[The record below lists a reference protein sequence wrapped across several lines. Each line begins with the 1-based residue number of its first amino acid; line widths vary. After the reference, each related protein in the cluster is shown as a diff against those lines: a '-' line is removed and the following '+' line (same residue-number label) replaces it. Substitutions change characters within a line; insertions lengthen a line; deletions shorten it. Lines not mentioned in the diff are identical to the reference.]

1 MELNAT
7 ITLAAADL
15 TSRDGDSN
23 VCSHGL
29 DCLPILRWSNTIG
42 GLTSRV
48 DDVSMFNP
56 RSWFEAVPA
65 NITGIFLSIGNNLWA
80 AAATIERMADGSS
93 AMTDTFGKMANR
105 FTGAVWNSLSDWRIL
120 SMAIILVVGTSL
132 WRYIHN
138 GTIQA
143 FGQRMVAL
151 ILGLAMFATVGIA
164 SANNPETPT
173 TLTPYWMVNT
183 TSKYIGDVAGSAS
196 DALVQGFD
204 SGGTFLA
211 HDYSKNA
218 TGDLLSCRNYLH
230 QLHLENSTHMKSNG
244 HANDT
249 VLTAMNTMWEETA
262 LRIYARTQYGP
273 GVNADQVF
281 CRVPE
286 YRAGATADD
295 MALITKYAISN
306 AYDDKQPAGHFSADG
321 DMMAYIPNLWEGA
334 IGTKADQ
341 KVANEDVGLD
351 RWVTMWDVCGFGK
364 QRNSLYIR
372 SGWAFVN
379 SVEGDNRGIDSSGNP
394 ASDTTDLLTQCRASL
409 TASLTKSKNGEYN
422 KADDK
427 LRPSVMMAGAAEDM
441 DAANKACSNMIGST
455 LSGAATGG
463 FIGAAWGAAKKAAS
477 CLTTNSKAEEHF
489 STFAALANKFNLSSS
504 ENWRTLAT
512 LHNNTTDET
521 VINSAIRTLSYQQ
534 GKVTASE
541 LGASVV
547 FALSSIVNLLIWGV
561 GFGLIKMLTLAL
573 ACLVAAGGL
582 WLGLL
587 FYALSPDKGKR
598 AVVNAAKRVGGMC
611 AAGSVLGLAA
621 STGCLFVTAAMAG
634 LGLINGQGSTTGNT
648 TLFAVASAVLPFVY
662 LWAIRYICVN
672 VWRIGDP
679 FSGEGLFRMIGGQAI
694 MGGLKT
700 LGGAALGGAAGAIGA
715 AMGGGG
721 VKDML
726 GAAAHGAGL
735 DRSHGALG
743 RAVGTAMAA
752 KDHTEMRNAML
763 GRNKDNRPGSD
774 ADKAA
779 LDRDGK
785 PLDGEGSKEAEKAA
799 GGNEAKDGRA
809 QTEEAVRDRFRKEL
823 EAKGLKGEELEKA
836 LDERMASD
844 GGRKAVAD
852 HLRDKHAEDA
862 VRDRFRK
869 ELEAKGLKGGKLE
882 KALDAA
888 MASDEGRKAVDD
900 LKYGSKPSDDER
912 TQAEKA
918 VRDRFRKE
926 LEAKGLKG
934 DRLESALDGRMRSTE
949 GMEAV
954 SALADKLHDEAGI
967 TDAERDAARRAVFGK
982 RSRELQKAGF
992 KGGDLKRELDK
1003 YMDSDEAKAAV
1014 DDLAR
1019 FNHERR
1025 VYGDD
1030 IRRAEDAKRARLRES
1045 LAAQGLS
1052 GRRLDDQV
1060 EAMMASDPVRMEIMR
1075 NAHAAHASSALASMG
1090 FGTPTPTEADHIA
1103 AYKPDAAELAQA
1115 QKRIRERVTNEER
1128 ARLSRTMDADSP
1140 DFQSTLEANVDSI
1153 MRANGTGKEIGDLAS
1168 EIHHDNYMA
1177 AMDRRVAALG
1187 PDARTVLDQRMAAER
1202 ERIMAGHPDLSIAE
1216 ARARARGNVLTESG
1230 MASIQAAGER
1240 HALAG
1245 MASSLNG
1252 NANDMI
1258 AAASRLGVTATQAQ
1272 MDDATD
1278 MVRQR
1283 LTQQAAAQG
1292 LSGTLLDSR
1301 VDSMMASDTGRAAV
1315 RAQAL
1320 SMNPQVAAQAA
1331 DARARAVDQATVSL
1345 MRTGAYADT
1354 ADARAAAIAQNR
1366 LTTQYVSQGL
1376 SGDELNAKVASM
1388 MADPTV
1394 KARMKAD
1401 ADVLR
1406 ADPRRTARF
1415 DGMLAETN
1423 ATLRGR
1429 FETARMS
1436 GSGNLG
1442 AAKAAVMGSGSV
1454 RTAGAVASAVGA
1466 TAGAVA
1472 RTAAAH
1478 PVAMAAATA
1487 ALASIDLPAA
1497 VMTAAAAAA
1506 VHTMA
1511 SPNGHVRKAVGFAKP
1526 AARKAVAAAREDMT
1540 PLNDG
1545 DAMLAVAV
1553 PAVADPMA
1561 DMPTMIPRPAPTPA
1575 AAPDGRPPA
1584 FVPPSDRPMP
1594 AADPTTRDGARVIDE
1609 AYGPGTA
1616 AVMDDEGLASPDTA
1630 VGLNRGQAVLP
1641 QPRSGYTDEAAG
1653 YNAAHGAGDSAYPPA
1668 PRGGLEM
1675 REVPAPAPAEAL
1687 AAVSSTPA
1695 VKAAVEAYAQ
1705 TTGMDAATAVHF
1717 DKHPAD
1723 SLRSM
1728 GIGVA
1733 DDREAARVASALG
1746 RLGVTGGGDAV
1757 ADAAQ
1762 AIHDAGGADA
1772 RAALGI
1778 IRGAMPRS
1786 ARPAPTVAAPQAPRR
1801 AASPSAPAAM
1811 PPHPVETPSAAQSPA
1826 STIEATPSAPRSG
1839 SASRGRHDGAS
1850 YAKARSDAARRGGD
1864 GSERPAMAS
1873 ADKATAMRADMDA
1886 AATPKTVHDGPS
1898 RPAGGESAPHE
1909 GPAADK

>member
-1 MELNAT
+1 MDLNT
-7 ITLAAADL
+7 TVTLATDAGAN
-15 TSRDGDSN
+15 TGDGSKT
-23 VCSHGL
+23 VCNQL

-48 DDVSMFNP
+48 DDVSLFNP

-80 AAATIERMADGSS
+80 AAATIERMADGSA
-93 AMTDTFGKMANR
+93 AMLDSFGKMANR

-138 GTIQA
+138 GTVQA

-164 SANNPETPT
+164 SANNPEKPA
-173 TLTPYWMVNT
+173 TLTPYWMVTT

-196 DALVQGFD
+196 DALVDKFD
-204 SGGTFLA
+204 HGGTFLA
-211 HDYSKNA
+211 HDFSKNA

-230 QLHLENSTHMKSNG
+230 ELHALNQKAAAIDNKSR
-244 HANDT
+244 DT

-273 GVNADQVF
+273 GENADQVF

-286 YRAGATADD
+286 YRAGVTAQ
-295 MALITKYAISN
+295 N
-306 AYDDKQPAGHFSADG
+306 
-321 DMMAYIPNLWEGA
+321 MAYITDQAVNDGSNNKANVAWDGGLGDAMAWHPDLWE
-334 IGTKADQ
+334 ADLDDKDST
-341 KVANEDVGLD
+341 KVANEDVFLD
-351 RWVTMWDVCGFGK
+351 RWVTMWDVCGYDK
-364 QRNSLYIR
+364 QRNNLYAR

-379 SVEGDNRGIDSSGNP
+379 SIEGSDRGVDKSGDPSSDKNG
-394 ASDTTDLLTQCRASL
+394 TDLVMQCRAAIEAKTDKKDANPNSKL
-409 TASLTKSKNGEYN
+409 QPSTMSESKTSCPKIGREGVYCREQKGTASNDFVSM
-422 KADDK
+422 KA
-427 LRPSVMMAGAAEDM
+427 
-441 DAANKACSNMIGST
+441 IT
-455 LSGAATGG
+455 
-463 FIGAAWGAAKKAAS
+463 
-477 CLTTNSKAEEHF
+477 
-489 STFAALANKFNLSSS
+489 NKFNIRTDS
-504 ENWRTLAT
+504 NWRSLSQTN
-512 LHNNTTDET
+512 NNTTDEN
-521 VINSAIRTLSYQQ
+521 VINAAKRTLSYQQ
-534 GKVTASE
+534 GKVAASE

-547 FALSSIVNLLIWGV
+547 FSLAAIVNLLIWGV

-679 FSGEGLFRMIGGQAI
+679 FSGEGLFKMIGGQAI

-799 GGNEAKDGRA
+799 GGNEAKDEKSQA
-809 QTEEAVRDRFRKEL
+809 EETVRDRFRKEL
-823 EAKGLKGEELEKA
+823 EAKGLKG
-836 LDERMASD
+836 R
-844 GGRKAVAD
+844 
-852 HLRDKHAEDA
+852 
-862 VRDRFRK
+862 
-869 ELEAKGLKGGKLE
+869 KLE

-888 MASDEGRKAVDD
+888 MDSDEGRKAVDD

-1019 FNHERR
+1019 FNHEQR
-1025 VYGDD
+1025 VYGGD
-1030 IRRAEDAKRARLRES
+1030 IRRAEDAKRAQLRES

-1128 ARLSRTMDADSP
+1128 ARLSRTMDTDSP

-1187 PDARTVLDQRMAAER
+1187 PDARAVLDQRMAAER

-1292 LSGTLLDSR
+1292 LSGTLLDSK

-1345 MRTGAYADT
+1345 MRTGAYSDT

-1366 LTTQYVSQGL
+1366 LTTRYVSQGL

-1442 AAKAAVMGSGSV
+1442 AAKAAVMGSRSV

-1466 TAGAVA
+1466 TTEAVA

-1487 ALASIDLPAA
+1487 ALAPIDLPVTAMAA
-1497 VMTAAAAAA
+1497 TAALA

-1511 SPNGHVRKAVGFAKP
+1511 SPNGHVHKAVEFAKP

-1553 PAVADPMA
+1553 PATADPMA

-1575 AAPDGRPPA
+1575 AAPDSRPPA

-1594 AADPTTRDGARVIDE
+1594 AADPATRDGARVIDE

-1630 VGLNRGQAVLP
+1630 VRLNRGQAVLP

-1653 YNAAHGAGDSAYPPA
+1653 YNAAHGAEDPAYPPA

-1675 REVPAPAPAEAL
+1675 REAPAPAPAEAL

-1728 GIGVA
+1728 GIDVA

-1772 RAALGI
+1772 KAALGI

-1786 ARPAPTVAAPQAPRR
+1786 TPARPAPTVV
-1801 AASPSAPAAM
+1801 SSAR
-1811 PPHPVETPSAAQSPA
+1811 PSAAQSPA
-1826 STIEATPSAPRSG
+1826 STAEATPSAPRSG

>member
-1 MELNAT
+1 
-7 ITLAAADL
+7 
-15 TSRDGDSN
+15 
-23 VCSHGL
+23 
-29 DCLPILRWSNTIG
+29 
-42 GLTSRV
+42 
-48 DDVSMFNP
+48 
-56 RSWFEAVPA
+56 
-65 NITGIFLSIGNNLWA
+65 
-80 AAATIERMADGSS
+80 
-93 AMTDTFGKMANR
+93 
-105 FTGAVWNSLSDWRIL
+105 
-120 SMAIILVVGTSL
+120 
-132 WRYIHN
+132 
-138 GTIQA
+138 
-143 FGQRMVAL
+143 
-151 ILGLAMFATVGIA
+151 
-164 SANNPETPT
+164 
-173 TLTPYWMVNT
+173 
-183 TSKYIGDVAGSAS
+183 
-196 DALVQGFD
+196 
-204 SGGTFLA
+204 
-211 HDYSKNA
+211 
-218 TGDLLSCRNYLH
+218 
-230 QLHLENSTHMKSNG
+230 
-244 HANDT
+244 
-249 VLTAMNTMWEETA
+249 
-262 LRIYARTQYGP
+262 
-273 GVNADQVF
+273 
-281 CRVPE
+281 
-286 YRAGATADD
+286 
-295 MALITKYAISN
+295 
-306 AYDDKQPAGHFSADG
+306 
-321 DMMAYIPNLWEGA
+321 
-334 IGTKADQ
+334 
-341 KVANEDVGLD
+341 
-351 RWVTMWDVCGFGK
+351 
-364 QRNSLYIR
+364 
-372 SGWAFVN
+372 
-379 SVEGDNRGIDSSGNP
+379 
-394 ASDTTDLLTQCRASL
+394 
-409 TASLTKSKNGEYN
+409 
-422 KADDK
+422 
-427 LRPSVMMAGAAEDM
+427 
-441 DAANKACSNMIGST
+441 
-455 LSGAATGG
+455 
-463 FIGAAWGAAKKAAS
+463 
-477 CLTTNSKAEEHF
+477 
-489 STFAALANKFNLSSS
+489 
-504 ENWRTLAT
+504 
-512 LHNNTTDET
+512 
-521 VINSAIRTLSYQQ
+521 
-534 GKVTASE
+534 
-541 LGASVV
+541 
-547 FALSSIVNLLIWGV
+547 
-561 GFGLIKMLTLAL
+561 
-573 ACLVAAGGL
+573 
-582 WLGLL
+582 
-587 FYALSPDKGKR
+587 
-598 AVVNAAKRVGGMC
+598 
-611 AAGSVLGLAA
+611 
-621 STGCLFVTAAMAG
+621 
-634 LGLINGQGSTTGNT
+634 
-648 TLFAVASAVLPFVY
+648 
-662 LWAIRYICVN
+662 
-672 VWRIGDP
+672 
-679 FSGEGLFRMIGGQAI
+679 
-694 MGGLKT
+694 
-700 LGGAALGGAAGAIGA
+700 
-715 AMGGGG
+715 
-721 VKDML
+721 
-726 GAAAHGAGL
+726 
-735 DRSHGALG
+735 
-743 RAVGTAMAA
+743 
-752 KDHTEMRNAML
+752 
-763 GRNKDNRPGSD
+763 
-774 ADKAA
+774 
-779 LDRDGK
+779 
-785 PLDGEGSKEAEKAA
+785 
-799 GGNEAKDGRA
+799 
-809 QTEEAVRDRFRKEL
+809 
-823 EAKGLKGEELEKA
+823 
-836 LDERMASD
+836 
-844 GGRKAVAD
+844 
-852 HLRDKHAEDA
+852 
-862 VRDRFRK
+862 
-869 ELEAKGLKGGKLE
+869 
-882 KALDAA
+882 
-888 MASDEGRKAVDD
+888 
-900 LKYGSKPSDDER
+900 
-912 TQAEKA
+912 
-918 VRDRFRKE
+918 
-926 LEAKGLKG
+926 
-934 DRLESALDGRMRSTE
+934 
-949 GMEAV
+949 
-954 SALADKLHDEAGI
+954 
-967 TDAERDAARRAVFGK
+967 
-982 RSRELQKAGF
+982 
-992 KGGDLKRELDK
+992 
-1003 YMDSDEAKAAV
+1003 
-1014 DDLAR
+1014 
-1019 FNHERR
+1019 
-1025 VYGDD
+1025 
-1030 IRRAEDAKRARLRES
+1030 
-1045 LAAQGLS
+1045 
-1052 GRRLDDQV
+1052 
-1060 EAMMASDPVRMEIMR
+1060 MASDPVRMEIMR

-1128 ARLSRTMDADSP
+1128 ARLSRTMDANSP

-1187 PDARTVLDQRMAAER
+1187 PDARAVLDQRMAAER

-1366 LTTQYVSQGL
+1366 LTTRYVSQGL

-1423 ATLRGR
+1423 STLRGR

-1454 RTAGAVASAVGA
+1454 QTAGAVASAIGA

-1472 RTAAAH
+1472 RTAAA
-1478 PVAMAAATA
+1478 TA
-1487 ALASIDLPAA
+1487 ALAPIDLPAA
-1497 VMTAAAAAA
+1497 AMTAAAAAA

-1511 SPNGHVRKAVGFAKP
+1511 SPNGHVHKAVGFAKP

-1553 PAVADPMA
+1553 PATADPMA
-1561 DMPTMIPRPAPTPA
+1561 DMPTTIPRPAPTPA
-1575 AAPDGRPPA
+1575 AASDSRPPA

-1594 AADPTTRDGARVIDE
+1594 AADPATRDGARVIDE

-1630 VGLNRGQAVLP
+1630 VRLNRGQVVLP

-1653 YNAAHGAGDSAYPPA
+1653 YNAAHGAGDSAYPPV

-1675 REVPAPAPAEAL
+1675 REAPAPAPAEAL

-1728 GIGVA
+1728 GISVA

-1772 RAALGI
+1772 KAALGI

-1786 ARPAPTVAAPQAPRR
+1786 TPARPAPAVVLSARPVAAQAPAPAEAVPGTLRK

-1826 STIEATPSAPRSG
+1826 SMAEATPSAPRSG

-1898 RPAGGESAPHE
+1898 RPADGESAPHE

>member
-1 MELNAT
+1 MDLNT
-7 ITLAAADL
+7 TVTLAMNARANTD
-15 TSRDGDSN
+15 DGSKT
-23 VCSHGL
+23 VCNQL

-48 DDVSMFNP
+48 DDVSLFNP

-80 AAATIERMADGSS
+80 AAATIERMADGSA
-93 AMTDTFGKMANR
+93 AMLDSFGKMANR

-164 SANNPETPT
+164 SANNPEKPA
-173 TLTPYWMVNT
+173 TLTPYWMVTT

-196 DALVQGFD
+196 DALVDEFD
-204 SGGTFLA
+204 HGGTFLA
-211 HDYSKNA
+211 HDFSGSKHP

-230 QLHLENSTHMKSNG
+230 ELHVLNQKAAAIDNKSR
-244 HANDT
+244 DT

-262 LRIYARTQYGP
+262 LRIYARTQYSP
-273 GVNADQVF
+273 GENADQVF

-286 YRAGATADD
+286 YRAGATAQ
-295 MALITKYAISN
+295 N
-306 AYDDKQPAGHFSADG
+306 
-321 DMMAYIPNLWEGA
+321 MAYITDQAVNDGNDNKANVDWGGGLGDAMAWHPDLWE
-334 IGTKADQ
+334 ADLDDKDST
-341 KVANEDVGLD
+341 KVANEDVFLD
-351 RWVTMWDVCGFGK
+351 RWVTMWDVCGYGK
-364 QRNSLYIR
+364 QRNNLYAR

-379 SVEGDNRGIDSSGNP
+379 SIEGSDRGVDKSGAPSSDKNG
-394 ASDTTDLLTQCRASL
+394 TDLVMQCRAAIEAKTDKKDANPNSKL
-409 TASLTKSKNGEYN
+409 QPSAMSENKTSCPKMGRESVYCREQKGTASDDFVSM
-422 KADDK
+422 KA
-427 LRPSVMMAGAAEDM
+427 
-441 DAANKACSNMIGST
+441 IT
-455 LSGAATGG
+455 
-463 FIGAAWGAAKKAAS
+463 
-477 CLTTNSKAEEHF
+477 
-489 STFAALANKFNLSSS
+489 NKFNIRTDS
-504 ENWRTLAT
+504 NWRSLSQTN
-512 LHNNTTDET
+512 NNTTDEN
-521 VINSAIRTLSYQQ
+521 VINAAKRTLSYQQ

-547 FALSSIVNLLIWGV
+547 FSLSAIVNLLIWGV

-726 GAAAHGAGL
+726 GAAAHGAEL

-779 LDRDGK
+779 LDKDGK

-799 GGNEAKDGRA
+799 GGNEAKDEKSQA
-809 QTEEAVRDRFRKEL
+809 KETVRDRFRKEL

-844 GGRKAVAD
+844 EGRKAVAD

-869 ELEAKGLKGGKLE
+869 ELEAKGLKGRKLE

-888 MASDEGRKAVDD
+888 MDSDEGRKAVDD

-1019 FNHERR
+1019 FNHEQR
-1025 VYGDD
+1025 VYGND

-1115 QKRIRERVTNEER
+1115 QKRIREHVTNEER
-1128 ARLSRTMDADSP
+1128 ARLSRTMDTDSP

-1187 PDARTVLDQRMAAER
+1187 PDARAVLDQRMAAER

-1272 MDDATD
+1272 MDDASD

-1366 LTTQYVSQGL
+1366 LTMQYVSQGL

-1442 AAKAAVMGSGSV
+1442 AAKAAVMGSRSV
-1454 RTAGAVASAVGA
+1454 RTVGAVASAVGA
-1466 TAGAVA
+1466 TTEAVA

-1487 ALASIDLPAA
+1487 ALAPIDLPIAA
-1497 VMTAAAAAA
+1497 MAATTALAS
-1506 VHTMA
+1506 HTLA
-1511 SPNGHVRKAVGFAKP
+1511 SPNGHVHKAVEFAKP

-1545 DAMLAVAV
+1545 GAMLAVAV
-1553 PAVADPMA
+1553 PATAGPMA

-1575 AAPDGRPPA
+1575 ATPDGRPPA

-1594 AADPTTRDGARVIDE
+1594 AADPATRDGARVIDE

-1630 VGLNRGQAVLP
+1630 VRLNRGQAVLP

-1653 YNAAHGAGDSAYPPA
+1653 YNATHGAEDSAYPPA

-1675 REVPAPAPAEAL
+1675 REAPAPAPAEAL

-1705 TTGMDAATAVHF
+1705 TTGMDTATAIHF

-1728 GIGVA
+1728 GIDVA

-1762 AIHDAGGADA
+1762 AIHDAGGADTK
-1772 RAALGI
+1772 AALGI

-1786 ARPAPTVAAPQAPRR
+1786 ARPAPAVAAPRTPRR
-1801 AASPSAPAAM
+1801 AASSSAPAAM
-1811 PPHPVETPSAAQSPA
+1811 PPHPVETPSTAQSPA
-1826 STIEATPSAPRSG
+1826 STAEATPSAPRSG

>member
-1 MELNAT
+1 MDLNT
-7 ITLAAADL
+7 TVTLA
-15 TSRDGDSN
+15 RDAGANTGDGSTT
-23 VCSHGL
+23 VCNQL

-48 DDVSMFNP
+48 DDVSLFNP

-80 AAATIERMADGSS
+80 AAATIERMADGST
-93 AMTDTFGKMANR
+93 AMLDSFGKMANR

-132 WRYIHN
+132 WRYVHN
-138 GTIQA
+138 GTVQA

-164 SANNPETPT
+164 SANNPETPA
-173 TLTPYWMVNT
+173 TLTPYWMVTT

-196 DALVQGFD
+196 DALVDEFD
-204 SGGTFLA
+204 HGGTFLA
-211 HDYSKNA
+211 HDYSKNT

-230 QLHLENSTHMKSNG
+230 ELHVLNQKAAAIDNKSR
-244 HANDT
+244 DM

-273 GVNADQVF
+273 GENADQVF
-281 CRVPE
+281 CRVSE
-286 YRAGATADD
+286 YRAGATAQ
-295 MALITKYAISN
+295 N
-306 AYDDKQPAGHFSADG
+306 
-321 DMMAYIPNLWEGA
+321 MAYITDQAVNDGSNNKANVARDGGLGDAMAWHPDLWE
-334 IGTKADQ
+334 ADLDDKDST
-341 KVANEDVGLD
+341 KVANEDVFLD
-351 RWVTMWDVCGFGK
+351 RWVTMWDVCGYGK
-364 QRNSLYIR
+364 QRNDLYAR

-379 SVEGDNRGIDSSGNP
+379 SIEGSDRGVDESGAPSSDKNG
-394 ASDTTDLLTQCRASL
+394 TDLVMQCRAAIEAKTTKTGGLNSKL
-409 TASLTKSKNGEYN
+409 QPSAMSENKTSCPKIGRESVYCREQKGTASNDFVSM
-422 KADDK
+422 KA
-427 LRPSVMMAGAAEDM
+427 
-441 DAANKACSNMIGST
+441 IT
-455 LSGAATGG
+455 
-463 FIGAAWGAAKKAAS
+463 
-477 CLTTNSKAEEHF
+477 
-489 STFAALANKFNLSSS
+489 NKFNIRTDS
-504 ENWRTLAT
+504 NWRSLSQTN
-512 LHNNTTDET
+512 NNTTDEN
-521 VINSAIRTLSYQQ
+521 VINAAKRTLSYQQ

-547 FALSSIVNLLIWGV
+547 FGLSSIVNLLIWGV

-611 AAGSVLGLAA
+611 AAGSVLGLVA

-779 LDRDGK
+779 LDKDGK

-799 GGNEAKDGRA
+799 GGNEAKDGRTQA
-809 QTEEAVRDRFRKEL
+809 EETVRDRFRKEL

-844 GGRKAVAD
+844 EDRKAVAD
-852 HLRDKHAEDA
+852 HLRDKHAED
-862 VRDRFRK
+862 
-869 ELEAKGLKGGKLE
+869 
-882 KALDAA
+882 
-888 MASDEGRKAVDD
+888 
-900 LKYGSKPSDDER
+900 
-912 TQAEKA
+912 A

-954 SALADKLHDEAGI
+954 SALADRLHDEAGI

-1014 DDLAR
+1014 DNLAR
-1019 FNHERR
+1019 FNHEQR

-1128 ARLSRTMDADSP
+1128 ARLSRTMDANSP
-1140 DFQSTLEANVDSI
+1140 DFQSTLESNVDSI

-1187 PDARTVLDQRMAAER
+1187 PDARAVLDRRMAAER

-1283 LTQQAAAQG
+1283 FTEQAAAQG

-1331 DARARAVDQATVSL
+1331 DVRARAVDQATVSL
-1345 MRTGAYADT
+1345 MRIGAYADT

-1423 ATLRGR
+1423 STLHGR

-1454 RTAGAVASAVGA
+1454 RTAGAAASAVGA

-1478 PVAMAAATA
+1478 PVVMAAATA
-1487 ALASIDLPAA
+1487 ALAPIDLPVTAMAA
-1497 VMTAAAAAA
+1497 TAAL
-1506 VHTMA
+1506 VSHTLA
-1511 SPNGHVRKAVGFAKP
+1511 SPNGHVHKAVEFAKP
-1526 AARKAVAAAREDMT
+1526 AARKAVAAARENMT

-1630 VGLNRGQAVLP
+1630 VRLNRGQAVLP

-1668 PRGGLEM
+1668 PQGGLEM
-1675 REVPAPAPAEAL
+1675 RKVPAPAPAEAL
-1687 AAVSSTPA
+1687 SAVSSTPA

-1705 TTGMDAATAVHF
+1705 TIDMDAATAIHF

-1728 GIGVA
+1728 GIDVA

-1746 RLGVTGGGDAV
+1746 RLGVAGGGDAV
-1757 ADAAQ
+1757 ANAAQ

-1772 RAALGI
+1772 KAALGI
-1778 IRGAMPRS
+1778 IRDAMPRS
-1786 ARPAPTVAAPQAPRR
+1786 ARPAPAARPVAATQAPRR
-1801 AASPSAPAAM
+1801 AASSSAPTAM
-1811 PPHPVETPSAAQSPA
+1811 PPRPAETPLAPQSPA
-1826 STIEATPSAPRSG
+1826 SAAGAMRSDLSEMIQRSG
-1839 SASRGRHDGAS
+1839 NPVMADLAGSSILSVLGVDAMDGMNAPETSKAFYKDPVGTLRANGVPDEEIGELGRLIRGFDG
-1850 YAKARSDAARRGGD
+1850 
-1864 GSERPAMAS
+1864 ERPS
-1873 ADKATAMRADMDA
+1873 EFEDQVADM
-1886 AATPKTVHDGPS
+1886 HRRFMERG
-1898 RPAGGESAPHE
+1898 
-1909 GPAADK
+1909 

>member
-1 MELNAT
+1 
-7 ITLAAADL
+7 
-15 TSRDGDSN
+15 
-23 VCSHGL
+23 
-29 DCLPILRWSNTIG
+29 
-42 GLTSRV
+42 
-48 DDVSMFNP
+48 
-56 RSWFEAVPA
+56 
-65 NITGIFLSIGNNLWA
+65 
-80 AAATIERMADGSS
+80 
-93 AMTDTFGKMANR
+93 
-105 FTGAVWNSLSDWRIL
+105 
-120 SMAIILVVGTSL
+120 
-132 WRYIHN
+132 
-138 GTIQA
+138 
-143 FGQRMVAL
+143 
-151 ILGLAMFATVGIA
+151 
-164 SANNPETPT
+164 
-173 TLTPYWMVNT
+173 
-183 TSKYIGDVAGSAS
+183 
-196 DALVQGFD
+196 
-204 SGGTFLA
+204 
-211 HDYSKNA
+211 
-218 TGDLLSCRNYLH
+218 
-230 QLHLENSTHMKSNG
+230 
-244 HANDT
+244 
-249 VLTAMNTMWEETA
+249 
-262 LRIYARTQYGP
+262 
-273 GVNADQVF
+273 
-281 CRVPE
+281 
-286 YRAGATADD
+286 
-295 MALITKYAISN
+295 
-306 AYDDKQPAGHFSADG
+306 
-321 DMMAYIPNLWEGA
+321 
-334 IGTKADQ
+334 
-341 KVANEDVGLD
+341 
-351 RWVTMWDVCGFGK
+351 
-364 QRNSLYIR
+364 
-372 SGWAFVN
+372 
-379 SVEGDNRGIDSSGNP
+379 
-394 ASDTTDLLTQCRASL
+394 
-409 TASLTKSKNGEYN
+409 
-422 KADDK
+422 
-427 LRPSVMMAGAAEDM
+427 
-441 DAANKACSNMIGST
+441 
-455 LSGAATGG
+455 
-463 FIGAAWGAAKKAAS
+463 
-477 CLTTNSKAEEHF
+477 
-489 STFAALANKFNLSSS
+489 
-504 ENWRTLAT
+504 
-512 LHNNTTDET
+512 
-521 VINSAIRTLSYQQ
+521 
-534 GKVTASE
+534 
-541 LGASVV
+541 
-547 FALSSIVNLLIWGV
+547 
-561 GFGLIKMLTLAL
+561 
-573 ACLVAAGGL
+573 
-582 WLGLL
+582 
-587 FYALSPDKGKR
+587 
-598 AVVNAAKRVGGMC
+598 
-611 AAGSVLGLAA
+611 
-621 STGCLFVTAAMAG
+621 
-634 LGLINGQGSTTGNT
+634 
-648 TLFAVASAVLPFVY
+648 
-662 LWAIRYICVN
+662 
-672 VWRIGDP
+672 
-679 FSGEGLFRMIGGQAI
+679 
-694 MGGLKT
+694 
-700 LGGAALGGAAGAIGA
+700 
-715 AMGGGG
+715 
-721 VKDML
+721 
-726 GAAAHGAGL
+726 
-735 DRSHGALG
+735 
-743 RAVGTAMAA
+743 
-752 KDHTEMRNAML
+752 
-763 GRNKDNRPGSD
+763 
-774 ADKAA
+774 
-779 LDRDGK
+779 
-785 PLDGEGSKEAEKAA
+785 
-799 GGNEAKDGRA
+799 
-809 QTEEAVRDRFRKEL
+809 
-823 EAKGLKGEELEKA
+823 
-836 LDERMASD
+836 MASD
-844 GGRKAVAD
+844 EGRKAVAD

-869 ELEAKGLKGGKLE
+869 ELEAKGLKGRKLE

-888 MASDEGRKAVDD
+888 MDSDEGRKAVDD

-1014 DDLAR
+1014 DNLAR
-1019 FNHERR
+1019 FNHEQR

-1030 IRRAEDAKRARLRES
+1030 IRRAEDAKRAQLRES

-1128 ARLSRTMDADSP
+1128 ARLSRTMDTDSP

-1187 PDARTVLDQRMAAER
+1187 PDARAVLDQRMAAER

-1442 AAKAAVMGSGSV
+1442 AAKAAVMGSRSV
-1454 RTAGAVASAVGA
+1454 QTAGAVASAVGA

-1487 ALASIDLPAA
+1487 ALAS
-1497 VMTAAAAAA
+1497 
-1506 VHTMA
+1506 HTLA

-1526 AARKAVAAAREDMT
+1526 IARKAVAAAREDMT

-1545 DAMLAVAV
+1545 GAMLAVAV
-1553 PAVADPMA
+1553 PATAGPMA

-1575 AAPDGRPPA
+1575 ATPDGRPPA

-1594 AADPTTRDGARVIDE
+1594 AADPATRDGARVIDE

-1616 AVMDDEGLASPDTA
+1616 AVMNDEGLASPDTA
-1630 VGLNRGQAVLP
+1630 VRLNRGQAVLP

-1653 YNAAHGAGDSAYPPA
+1653 YNAAHGAEDPAYPPA

-1705 TTGMDAATAVHF
+1705 TTGMDTATAVHF

-1728 GIGVA
+1728 GIDVA

-1772 RAALGI
+1772 KAALGI
-1778 IRGAMPRS
+1778 IRDAMPRS
-1786 ARPAPTVAAPQAPRR
+1786 ARPAPAPRTPRR
-1801 AASPSAPAAM
+1801 AASSSAPAAM

-1826 STIEATPSAPRSG
+1826 STAEATPSAPRSG

>member
-1 MELNAT
+1 MDLNT
-7 ITLAAADL
+7 TVTLAINASANTD
-15 TSRDGDSN
+15 DGSKT
-23 VCSHGL
+23 VCNQL

-48 DDVSMFNP
+48 DDVSLFNP

-80 AAATIERMADGSS
+80 AAATIERMADGSA
-93 AMTDTFGKMANR
+93 AMLDSFGKMANR

-164 SANNPETPT
+164 SANNPEKPA
-173 TLTPYWMVNT
+173 TLTPYWMVTT
-183 TSKYIGDVAGSAS
+183 TSKYIGDVAGSAA
-196 DALVQGFD
+196 DTLVDKFD
-204 SGGTFLA
+204 HGGTFLA
-211 HDYSKNA
+211 HDFSKNA

-230 QLHLENSTHMKSNG
+230 ELHALNQKAAAIDNKSR
-244 HANDT
+244 DT

-273 GVNADQVF
+273 GENADQVF

-286 YRAGATADD
+286 YRAGVTAQ
-295 MALITKYAISN
+295 N
-306 AYDDKQPAGHFSADG
+306 
-321 DMMAYIPNLWEGA
+321 MAYITDQAVKDGSNNKANVAWGGGLGDAMAWHPDLWEA
-334 IGTKADQ
+334 NLDDKDST
-341 KVANEDVGLD
+341 KVANEDVFLD
-351 RWVTMWDVCGFGK
+351 RWVTMWDVCGYGK
-364 QRNSLYIR
+364 QRNNLYAR

-379 SVEGDNRGIDSSGNP
+379 SIEGSDRGVDKSGAPSSDKNG
-394 ASDTTDLLTQCRASL
+394 TDLVMQCRAAIEAKTDKKDANPNSKL
-409 TASLTKSKNGEYN
+409 QPSTMFESKTSCLKIGREDVYCREQKGTASNDFVSM
-422 KADDK
+422 KA
-427 LRPSVMMAGAAEDM
+427 
-441 DAANKACSNMIGST
+441 IT
-455 LSGAATGG
+455 
-463 FIGAAWGAAKKAAS
+463 
-477 CLTTNSKAEEHF
+477 
-489 STFAALANKFNLSSS
+489 NKFNIRTDS
-504 ENWRTLAT
+504 NWRSLSQTN
-512 LHNNTTDET
+512 NNTTDEN
-521 VINSAIRTLSYQQ
+521 VINAAKRTLSYQQ

-541 LGASVV
+541 LGASIV
-547 FALSSIVNLLIWGV
+547 FSLAAIVNLLIWGV

-621 STGCLFVTAAMAG
+621 STGCLFVMAAMAG

-679 FSGEGLFRMIGGQAI
+679 FSGEGLFKMIGGQAI

-779 LDRDGK
+779 LDKDGK

-799 GGNEAKDGRA
+799 GGDEAKDEKSQA
-809 QTEEAVRDRFRKEL
+809 EETVRDRFREEL
-823 EAKGLKGEELEKA
+823 EAKGLKG
-836 LDERMASD
+836 R
-844 GGRKAVAD
+844 
-852 HLRDKHAEDA
+852 
-862 VRDRFRK
+862 
-869 ELEAKGLKGGKLE
+869 KLE

-888 MASDEGRKAVDD
+888 MDSDEGRKAVDD

-1014 DDLAR
+1014 DNLAR
-1019 FNHERR
+1019 FNHEQR

-1030 IRRAEDAKRARLRES
+1030 IRQAEDAKRAQLRES

-1128 ARLSRTMDADSP
+1128 ARLSRTMDTDSP

-1168 EIHHDNYMA
+1168 EIHYDNYMA

-1187 PDARTVLDQRMAAER
+1187 PDARAVLDRRMAAER

-1366 LTTQYVSQGL
+1366 LTTRYVSQGL

-1436 GSGNLG
+1436 G
-1442 AAKAAVMGSGSV
+1442 AAKAAVMGSRGV
-1454 RTAGAVASAVGA
+1454 QTAGAVASAVGA
-1466 TAGAVA
+1466 TTEAVA

-1487 ALASIDLPAA
+1487 ALAPIDLPVTAMAA
-1497 VMTAAAAAA
+1497 TAALA

-1511 SPNGHVRKAVGFAKP
+1511 SPNGHVHKAVEFAKP
-1526 AARKAVAAAREDMT
+1526 AARKAVAAARENMT

-1553 PAVADPMA
+1553 PATAGPMA
-1561 DMPTMIPRPAPTPA
+1561 DMPTMITRPAPTPA
-1575 AAPDGRPPA
+1575 ATPDGRPPA

-1594 AADPTTRDGARVIDE
+1594 AADPATRDGARVIDE

-1616 AVMDDEGLASPDTA
+1616 AVMNDEGLASPDTA
-1630 VGLNRGQAVLP
+1630 VRLNRGQAVLP

-1653 YNAAHGAGDSAYPPA
+1653 YNAAHGAEDPAYPPA

-1705 TTGMDAATAVHF
+1705 TTGMDTATAVHF

-1728 GIGVA
+1728 GIDVA

-1772 RAALGI
+1772 KVALGI

-1786 ARPAPTVAAPQAPRR
+1786 TPARPAPTVV
-1801 AASPSAPAAM
+1801 SSAR
-1811 PPHPVETPSAAQSPA
+1811 PSAAQSPA
-1826 STIEATPSAPRSG
+1826 STAEATPSAPRSG
-1839 SASRGRHDGAS
+1839 SASRGRHDGVS

>member
-1 MELNAT
+1 MDLNT
-7 ITLAAADL
+7 TVTLAMNASANTD
-15 TSRDGDSN
+15 DGSKT
-23 VCSHGL
+23 VCNQL

-48 DDVSMFNP
+48 DDVSLFNP

-80 AAATIERMADGSS
+80 AAATIERMADGSA
-93 AMTDTFGKMANR
+93 AMLDSFGKMANR

-164 SANNPETPT
+164 SANNPKKPA
-173 TLTPYWMVNT
+173 TLTPYWMVTT

-196 DALVQGFD
+196 DTLVDEFD
-204 SGGTFLA
+204 HGGTFLA
-211 HDYSKNA
+211 HDFSGSKHP

-230 QLHLENSTHMKSNG
+230 ELHVLNQKAAAIDNKSR
-244 HANDT
+244 DT

-273 GVNADQVF
+273 GENADQVF

-286 YRAGATADD
+286 YRAGVTAQ
-295 MALITKYAISN
+295 N
-306 AYDDKQPAGHFSADG
+306 
-321 DMMAYIPNLWEGA
+321 MAYITDQAVNDGSDNKANVTWGGGLGDAMAWHPDLWE
-334 IGTKADQ
+334 ADLDDKDST
-341 KVANEDVGLD
+341 KVANEDVFLD
-351 RWVTMWDVCGFGK
+351 RWATMWDVCGYGK
-364 QRNSLYIR
+364 QRNNLYAR

-379 SVEGDNRGIDSSGNP
+379 SIEGSDRGVDKSGDPSSDKNG
-394 ASDTTDLLTQCRASL
+394 TDLVMQCRAAIEAKTDKKDANPNSKL
-409 TASLTKSKNGEYN
+409 QPSTMFENKTSCPKIGRESVYCREQKGTASNDFVSM
-422 KADDK
+422 KA
-427 LRPSVMMAGAAEDM
+427 
-441 DAANKACSNMIGST
+441 IT
-455 LSGAATGG
+455 
-463 FIGAAWGAAKKAAS
+463 
-477 CLTTNSKAEEHF
+477 
-489 STFAALANKFNLSSS
+489 NKFNIRTDS
-504 ENWRTLAT
+504 NWRSLSQTN
-512 LHNNTTDET
+512 NNTTDEN
-521 VINSAIRTLSYQQ
+521 VINAAKRTLSYQQ

-547 FALSSIVNLLIWGV
+547 FSLAAIVNLLIWGV

-648 TLFAVASAVLPFVY
+648 TLFAVASAVLPFIY

-679 FSGEGLFRMIGGQAI
+679 FSGEGLFKMIGGQAI

-779 LDRDGK
+779 LDKDGK

-799 GGNEAKDGRA
+799 GGDGTKDGRA
-809 QTEEAVRDRFRKEL
+809 RTEEAVRDRFRKEL

-844 GGRKAVAD
+844 EGRKAVAD

-912 TQAEKA
+912 TQAEEA

-1019 FNHERR
+1019 FNHGQR

-1030 IRRAEDAKRARLRES
+1030 IRRAEDAKRAQLRES

-1128 ARLSRTMDADSP
+1128 ARLSRTMDTDSP

-1187 PDARTVLDQRMAAER
+1187 PDARAVLDRRMAAER

-1366 LTTQYVSQGL
+1366 LTTRYVSQGL

-1436 GSGNLG
+1436 GAGSLG
-1442 AAKAAVMGSGSV
+1442 AAKAAVMGSRSV
-1454 RTAGAVASAVGA
+1454 QTAGAVASAVGA

-1487 ALASIDLPAA
+1487 ALAPIDLPIAA
-1497 VMTAAAAAA
+1497 MAATTALAS
-1506 VHTMA
+1506 HTLA

-1553 PAVADPMA
+1553 PATAGPMA

-1575 AAPDGRPPA
+1575 ATPDGRPPA

-1594 AADPTTRDGARVIDE
+1594 AADPATRDGARVIDE

-1616 AVMDDEGLASPDTA
+1616 GVMNDEGLASPDTA
-1630 VGLNRGQAVLP
+1630 VRLNRGQAVLP

-1653 YNAAHGAGDSAYPPA
+1653 YNAAHGAEDSAYPPV

-1675 REVPAPAPAEAL
+1675 REAPAPAPAEAL

-1772 RAALGI
+1772 KAALGI

-1786 ARPAPTVAAPQAPRR
+1786 TPARPAPTVV
-1801 AASPSAPAAM
+1801 SSAR
-1811 PPHPVETPSAAQSPA
+1811 PSAAQSPA
-1826 STIEATPSAPRSG
+1826 STVEATPSAPRSG
-1839 SASRGRHDGAS
+1839 FASRGRHDGAS

-1886 AATPKTVHDGPS
+1886 AATPKTVHNGPS

>member
-80 AAATIERMADGSS
+80 AAATTERMADGSS

-204 SGGTFLA
+204 SGRTFLA

-230 QLHLENSTHMKSNG
+230 QLHLENSTHMKSNS

-679 FSGEGLFRMIGGQAI
+679 FSGEGLFKMIGGQAI

-809 QTEEAVRDRFRKEL
+809 QTEETVRDRFRKEL

-844 GGRKAVAD
+844 EGRKAVAD
-852 HLRDKHAEDA
+852 HLRDKHAED
-862 VRDRFRK
+862 
-869 ELEAKGLKGGKLE
+869 
-882 KALDAA
+882 
-888 MASDEGRKAVDD
+888 
-900 LKYGSKPSDDER
+900 
-912 TQAEKA
+912 A

-1014 DDLAR
+1014 DNLAR
-1019 FNHERR
+1019 FNHEQR

-1030 IRRAEDAKRARLRES
+1030 IRRAEDAKRAQLRES

-1187 PDARTVLDQRMAAER
+1187 PDARAVLDQRMAAER
-1202 ERIMAGHPDLSIAE
+1202 ERIMAGHPDLSVAE

-1331 DARARAVDQATVSL
+1331 GARARAVDQATVSL

-1442 AAKAAVMGSGSV
+1442 AAKAAVMGSRSV

-1466 TAGAVA
+1466 TTEAVA

-1487 ALASIDLPAA
+1487 ALAPIDLPIAA
-1497 VMTAAAAAA
+1497 MAATTALAS
-1506 VHTMA
+1506 HTLT
-1511 SPNGHVRKAVGFAKP
+1511 SPNGHVHKAVEFAKP

-1545 DAMLAVAV
+1545 GAMLAVAV
-1553 PAVADPMA
+1553 PATAGPMA

-1575 AAPDGRPPA
+1575 ATPDGRPPA

-1594 AADPTTRDGARVIDE
+1594 AADPATRDGARVIDE

-1616 AVMDDEGLASPDTA
+1616 AVMNDEGLASPDTA
-1630 VGLNRGQAVLP
+1630 VRLNRGQAVLP

-1653 YNAAHGAGDSAYPPA
+1653 YNAAHGAEDSAYPPA

-1675 REVPAPAPAEAL
+1675 REAPAPAEAL

-1705 TTGMDAATAVHF
+1705 TTGMDTATAIHF

-1728 GIGVA
+1728 GIDVA

-1762 AIHDAGGADA
+1762 AIHDAGGADTK
-1772 RAALGI
+1772 AALGI

-1786 ARPAPTVAAPQAPRR
+1786 ARPAPAVAAPRTPRR
-1801 AASPSAPAAM
+1801 AASSSAPAAM

-1826 STIEATPSAPRSG
+1826 STAEATPSAPRSG

>member
-1 MELNAT
+1 MDLNT
-7 ITLAAADL
+7 TVTLATNASANAD
-15 TSRDGDSN
+15 DGSKT
-23 VCSHGL
+23 VCNQL

-48 DDVSMFNP
+48 DDVSLFNP

-80 AAATIERMADGSS
+80 AAATIERMADGST
-93 AMTDTFGKMANR
+93 AMLDSFGKMANR

-164 SANNPETPT
+164 SANNPEKPA
-173 TLTPYWMVNT
+173 TLTPYWMVTT
-183 TSKYIGDVAGSAS
+183 TSKYIGDVAGSAA
-196 DALVQGFD
+196 DVLVDKFD
-204 SGGTFLA
+204 HGGTFLA
-211 HDYSKNA
+211 HDFSKHP

-230 QLHLENSTHMKSNG
+230 ELHVLNQKAAAIDNKSR
-244 HANDT
+244 DT

-273 GVNADQVF
+273 GENADQVF

-286 YRAGATADD
+286 YRAGVTAQ
-295 MALITKYAISN
+295 N
-306 AYDDKQPAGHFSADG
+306 
-321 DMMAYIPNLWEGA
+321 MAYITGQAVDDGSNNKANMAWGDSLGDAMAWHPDLWEA
-334 IGTKADQ
+334 NLDDKDST
-341 KVANEDVGLD
+341 KVANEDVFLD
-351 RWVTMWDVCGFGK
+351 RWVTMWDVCGYGK
-364 QRNSLYIR
+364 QRNNLYAR

-379 SVEGDNRGIDSSGNP
+379 SIEGSDRGVDKSGAPSSDKNG
-394 ASDTTDLLTQCRASL
+394 TDLVMQCRAAIEAKTTETGGLNSKL
-409 TASLTKSKNGEYN
+409 QPSTMFESKTSCPKIGREGVYCREQKGTASDDFVSM
-422 KADDK
+422 KA
-427 LRPSVMMAGAAEDM
+427 
-441 DAANKACSNMIGST
+441 IT
-455 LSGAATGG
+455 
-463 FIGAAWGAAKKAAS
+463 
-477 CLTTNSKAEEHF
+477 
-489 STFAALANKFNLSSS
+489 NKFNIRTDS
-504 ENWRTLAT
+504 NWRSLIQTN
-512 LHNNTTDET
+512 NNTTDEN
-521 VINSAIRTLSYQQ
+521 VINAAKRALSYQQ

-547 FALSSIVNLLIWGV
+547 FSLAAIVNLLIWGV

-679 FSGEGLFRMIGGQAI
+679 FSGEGLFKMIGGQAI

-779 LDRDGK
+779 LDKDGK

-799 GGNEAKDGRA
+799 GGNGAKDGRA
-809 QTEEAVRDRFRKEL
+809 RTEDAVRDRFRKEL

-844 GGRKAVAD
+844 EGRKAVAD
-852 HLRDKHAEDA
+852 HLRDKHAEEA

-888 MASDEGRKAVDD
+888 MDSDEGRKAVDD

-912 TQAEKA
+912 TQAERA

-982 RSRELQKAGF
+982 RSHELQKAGF
-992 KGGDLKRELDK
+992 RGGDLKRELDK

-1019 FNHERR
+1019 FNHEQR

-1030 IRRAEDAKRARLRES
+1030 IRRTEDAKRAQLRES

-1187 PDARTVLDQRMAAER
+1187 PDARAVLDQRMAAER

-1320 SMNPQVAAQAA
+1320 SMNPQVAEEAA

-1442 AAKAAVMGSGSV
+1442 AAKAAVMGSRSV
-1454 RTAGAVASAVGA
+1454 QTAGAVASAVGA

-1487 ALASIDLPAA
+1487 ALAPIDLPATA
-1497 VMTAAAAAA
+1497 MAATAALAS
-1506 VHTMA
+1506 HTLA

-1526 AARKAVAAAREDMT
+1526 IARKAVAAARKDMT

-1553 PAVADPMA
+1553 PATAGPMA
-1561 DMPTMIPRPAPTPA
+1561 DMPTTIPRPAPTPA
-1575 AAPDGRPPA
+1575 AAP
-1584 FVPPSDRPMP
+1584 
-1594 AADPTTRDGARVIDE
+1594 
-1609 AYGPGTA
+1609 GT
-1616 AVMDDEGLASPDTA
+1616 
-1630 VGLNRGQAVLP
+1630 
-1641 QPRSGYTDEAAG
+1641 
-1653 YNAAHGAGDSAYPPA
+1653 
-1668 PRGGLEM
+1668 
-1675 REVPAPAPAEAL
+1675 
-1687 AAVSSTPA
+1687 
-1695 VKAAVEAYAQ
+1695 
-1705 TTGMDAATAVHF
+1705 
-1717 DKHPAD
+1717 
-1723 SLRSM
+1723 LRK
-1728 GIGVA
+1728 
-1733 DDREAARVASALG
+1733 
-1746 RLGVTGGGDAV
+1746 
-1757 ADAAQ
+1757 
-1762 AIHDAGGADA
+1762 
-1772 RAALGI
+1772 
-1778 IRGAMPRS
+1778 
-1786 ARPAPTVAAPQAPRR
+1786 
-1801 AASPSAPAAM
+1801 AASPSTPAAM
-1811 PPHPVETPSAAQSPA
+1811 PPHPVETPSAPW
-1826 STIEATPSAPRSG
+1826 SG
-1839 SASRGRHDGAS
+1839 SASRGHHDGAS

-1886 AATPKTVHDGPS
+1886 AATPKTAHDGPS
-1898 RPAGGESAPHE
+1898 KPAGGESAPHE
-1909 GPAADK
+1909 GSAADK

>member
-1 MELNAT
+1 MDLNT
-7 ITLAAADL
+7 TVTLAMNASANTD
-15 TSRDGDSN
+15 DGSKT
-23 VCSHGL
+23 VCNQL

-48 DDVSMFNP
+48 DDVSLFNP

-80 AAATIERMADGSS
+80 AAATIERMADGSA
-93 AMTDTFGKMANR
+93 AMLDSFGKMANR

-138 GTIQA
+138 GTVQA

-164 SANNPETPT
+164 SANNPEKPA
-173 TLTPYWMVNT
+173 TLTPYWMVTT

-196 DALVQGFD
+196 DALVDEFD
-204 SGGTFLA
+204 HGGTFLA
-211 HDYSKNA
+211 HDFSGSKHP

-230 QLHLENSTHMKSNG
+230 ELHVMNQKTAAIDNKSR
-244 HANDT
+244 DT

-273 GVNADQVF
+273 GENADQVF

-286 YRAGATADD
+286 YRAGVTAQ
-295 MALITKYAISN
+295 N
-306 AYDDKQPAGHFSADG
+306 
-321 DMMAYIPNLWEGA
+321 MAYITDQAVNDGSDNKANVAWGGGLGDAMAWHPDLWE
-334 IGTKADQ
+334 ADLDDKDST
-341 KVANEDVGLD
+341 KVANEDVFLD
-351 RWVTMWDVCGFGK
+351 RWVTMWDVCGYGK
-364 QRNSLYIR
+364 QRNNLYAR

-379 SVEGDNRGIDSSGNP
+379 SIEGSDRGVDKSGDPSSDKNG
-394 ASDTTDLLTQCRASL
+394 TDLVMQCRAAIEAKTDKKDANPNSKL
-409 TASLTKSKNGEYN
+409 QPSTMFENKTSCPKIGRESVYCREQKGTASNDFVSM
-422 KADDK
+422 KA
-427 LRPSVMMAGAAEDM
+427 
-441 DAANKACSNMIGST
+441 IT
-455 LSGAATGG
+455 
-463 FIGAAWGAAKKAAS
+463 
-477 CLTTNSKAEEHF
+477 
-489 STFAALANKFNLSSS
+489 NKFNIRTDS
-504 ENWRTLAT
+504 NWRSLSQTN
-512 LHNNTTDET
+512 NNTTDEN
-521 VINSAIRTLSYQQ
+521 VINAAKRTLSYQQ

-547 FALSSIVNLLIWGV
+547 FSLAAIVNLLIWGV

-679 FSGEGLFRMIGGQAI
+679 FSGEGLFKMIGGQAI

-779 LDRDGK
+779 LDKDGK

-799 GGNEAKDGRA
+799 GGNEAKDGRTQA
-809 QTEEAVRDRFRKEL
+809 EEAVRDRFRKEL

-844 GGRKAVAD
+844 EGRKAVAD

-1003 YMDSDEAKAAV
+1003 YMDSDKAKAAV

-1019 FNHERR
+1019 FNHEQR

-1187 PDARTVLDQRMAAER
+1187 PDARAVLDQRMAAER

-1442 AAKAAVMGSGSV
+1442 AAKAAVMGSRSV
-1454 RTAGAVASAVGA
+1454 QTAGAVASAVGA
-1466 TAGAVA
+1466 TAEAVA

-1487 ALASIDLPAA
+1487 ALAPIDLPIAA
-1497 VMTAAAAAA
+1497 MAATTAFAS
-1506 VHTMA
+1506 HTLA
-1511 SPNGHVRKAVGFAKP
+1511 SPNGHVRKAVEFAKP

-1545 DAMLAVAV
+1545 GAMLAVAV
-1553 PAVADPMA
+1553 PATAGPMA

-1575 AAPDGRPPA
+1575 ATPDGRPPA

-1594 AADPTTRDGARVIDE
+1594 AADPATRDGARVIDE

-1630 VGLNRGQAVLP
+1630 VRLNRGQAVLP

-1653 YNAAHGAGDSAYPPA
+1653 YNATHGAEDSAYPPA

-1675 REVPAPAPAEAL
+1675 REAPAPAPAEAL

-1728 GIGVA
+1728 GIDVA

-1786 ARPAPTVAAPQAPRR
+1786 ARPAPAVAAPRTPRR

-1826 STIEATPSAPRSG
+1826 STAEATPSAPRSG

>member
-1 MELNAT
+1 MDLNT
-7 ITLAAADL
+7 TVTLAMNASANTD
-15 TSRDGDSN
+15 DGSKT
-23 VCSHGL
+23 VCNQL

-48 DDVSMFNP
+48 DDVSLFNP

-80 AAATIERMADGSS
+80 AAATIERMADGSA
-93 AMTDTFGKMANR
+93 AMLDSFGKMANR

-138 GTIQA
+138 GTVQA

-164 SANNPETPT
+164 SANNPEKPA
-173 TLTPYWMVNT
+173 TLTPYWMVTT

-196 DALVQGFD
+196 DALVDEFD
-204 SGGTFLA
+204 HGGTFLA
-211 HDYSKNA
+211 HDFSGSKHP

-230 QLHLENSTHMKSNG
+230 ELHVMNQKTAAIDNKSR
-244 HANDT
+244 DT

-273 GVNADQVF
+273 GENADQVF

-286 YRAGATADD
+286 YRAGVTAQ
-295 MALITKYAISN
+295 N
-306 AYDDKQPAGHFSADG
+306 
-321 DMMAYIPNLWEGA
+321 MAYITDQAVNDGSDNKANVAWGGGLGDAMAWHPDLWE
-334 IGTKADQ
+334 ADLDDKDST
-341 KVANEDVGLD
+341 KVANEDVFLD
-351 RWVTMWDVCGFGK
+351 RWVTMWDVCGYGK
-364 QRNSLYIR
+364 QRNNLYAR

-379 SVEGDNRGIDSSGNP
+379 SIEGSDRGVDKSGDPSSDKNG
-394 ASDTTDLLTQCRASL
+394 TDLVMQCRAAIEAKTDKKDANPNSKL
-409 TASLTKSKNGEYN
+409 QPSTMFENKTSCPKIGRESVYCREQKGTASNDFVSM
-422 KADDK
+422 KA
-427 LRPSVMMAGAAEDM
+427 
-441 DAANKACSNMIGST
+441 IT
-455 LSGAATGG
+455 
-463 FIGAAWGAAKKAAS
+463 
-477 CLTTNSKAEEHF
+477 
-489 STFAALANKFNLSSS
+489 NKFNIRTDS
-504 ENWRTLAT
+504 NWRSLSQTN
-512 LHNNTTDET
+512 NNTTDEN
-521 VINSAIRTLSYQQ
+521 VINAAKRTLSYQQ

-547 FALSSIVNLLIWGV
+547 FSLAAIVNLLIWGV

-779 LDRDGK
+779 LDKDGK

-799 GGNEAKDGRA
+799 GGNEAKDEKS
-809 QTEEAVRDRFRKEL
+809 QTEETVRDRFRKEL
-823 EAKGLKGEELEKA
+823 EAKGLKGRE
-836 LDERMASD
+836 
-844 GGRKAVAD
+844 
-852 HLRDKHAEDA
+852 
-862 VRDRFRK
+862 
-869 ELEAKGLKGGKLE
+869 LE

-888 MASDEGRKAVDD
+888 MAADEGRKAVDD

-1003 YMDSDEAKAAV
+1003 YMDSDKAKAAV

-1019 FNHERR
+1019 FNHEQR

-1187 PDARTVLDQRMAAER
+1187 PDARAVLDQRMAAER

-1354 ADARAAAIAQNR
+1354 ADARAAAITQNR

-1442 AAKAAVMGSGSV
+1442 AAKAAVMGSRSV
-1454 RTAGAVASAVGA
+1454 QTAGAVASAVGA
-1466 TAGAVA
+1466 TAEAVA

-1487 ALASIDLPAA
+1487 ALAPIDLPIAA
-1497 VMTAAAAAA
+1497 MAATTAFAS
-1506 VHTMA
+1506 HTLA
-1511 SPNGHVRKAVGFAKP
+1511 SPNGHVRKAVEFAKP

-1545 DAMLAVAV
+1545 GAMLAVAV
-1553 PAVADPMA
+1553 PATAGPMA

-1575 AAPDGRPPA
+1575 ATPDGRPPA

-1594 AADPTTRDGARVIDE
+1594 AADPATRDGARVIDE

-1630 VGLNRGQAVLP
+1630 VRLNRGQAVLP

-1653 YNAAHGAGDSAYPPA
+1653 YNAAHGAEDSAYPPA

-1705 TTGMDAATAVHF
+1705 TTGMDTATAVHF

-1728 GIGVA
+1728 GIDVA

-1762 AIHDAGGADA
+1762 AIHDAGGADTK
-1772 RAALGI
+1772 AALGI

-1786 ARPAPTVAAPQAPRR
+1786 ARPAPAVAAPQAPRR

-1826 STIEATPSAPRSG
+1826 STAEATPSAPRSG

>member
-1 MELNAT
+1 MDLNT
-7 ITLAAADL
+7 TVTLAINASANTD
-15 TSRDGDSN
+15 DGSKT
-23 VCSHGL
+23 VCNQL

-48 DDVSMFNP
+48 DDVSLFNP

-80 AAATIERMADGSS
+80 AAATIERMADGSA
-93 AMTDTFGKMANR
+93 AMLDSFGKMANR

-164 SANNPETPT
+164 SANNPEKPA
-173 TLTPYWMVNT
+173 TLTPYWMVTT
-183 TSKYIGDVAGSAS
+183 TSKYIGDVAGSAA
-196 DALVQGFD
+196 DTLVDKFD
-204 SGGTFLA
+204 HGGTFLA
-211 HDYSKNA
+211 HDFSKNA

-230 QLHLENSTHMKSNG
+230 ELHALNQKAAAIDNKSR
-244 HANDT
+244 DT

-273 GVNADQVF
+273 GENADQVF

-286 YRAGATADD
+286 YRAGVTAQ
-295 MALITKYAISN
+295 N
-306 AYDDKQPAGHFSADG
+306 
-321 DMMAYIPNLWEGA
+321 MAYITDQAVNDGSNNKANVTWGGGLGDAMAWHPDLWEA
-334 IGTKADQ
+334 NLDDKDST
-341 KVANEDVGLD
+341 KVANEDVFLD
-351 RWVTMWDVCGFGK
+351 RWATMWDVCGYGK
-364 QRNSLYIR
+364 QRNNLYAR

-379 SVEGDNRGIDSSGNP
+379 SIEGSDRGVDKSGAPSSDKNG
-394 ASDTTDLLTQCRASL
+394 TDLVMQCRAAIEAKTDKKDANPNSKL
-409 TASLTKSKNGEYN
+409 QPSTMSESKTSCPKIGHEGVYCREQKGTASNDFVSM
-422 KADDK
+422 KA
-427 LRPSVMMAGAAEDM
+427 
-441 DAANKACSNMIGST
+441 IT
-455 LSGAATGG
+455 
-463 FIGAAWGAAKKAAS
+463 
-477 CLTTNSKAEEHF
+477 
-489 STFAALANKFNLSSS
+489 NKFNIRTDS
-504 ENWRTLAT
+504 NWRSLSQTN
-512 LHNNTTDET
+512 NNTTDEN
-521 VINSAIRTLSYQQ
+521 VINAAKRTLSYQQ

-547 FALSSIVNLLIWGV
+547 FSLAAIVNLLIWGV

-621 STGCLFVTAAMAG
+621 STGCLFVMAAMAG
-634 LGLINGQGSTTGNT
+634 LGLINGQGSTTGDT

-679 FSGEGLFRMIGGQAI
+679 FSGEGLFKMIGGQAI

-779 LDRDGK
+779 LDKDGK

-799 GGNEAKDGRA
+799 GGNEAKDEKSQA
-809 QTEEAVRDRFRKEL
+809 EETVRDRFRKEL
-823 EAKGLKGEELEKA
+823 EAKGLKG
-836 LDERMASD
+836 R
-844 GGRKAVAD
+844 
-852 HLRDKHAEDA
+852 
-862 VRDRFRK
+862 
-869 ELEAKGLKGGKLE
+869 KLE

-888 MASDEGRKAVDD
+888 MDSDEGRKAVDD

-912 TQAEKA
+912 TQAKKA

-1014 DDLAR
+1014 DNLAR
-1019 FNHERR
+1019 FNHEQR

-1030 IRRAEDAKRARLRES
+1030 IRQAEDAKRAQLRES

-1128 ARLSRTMDADSP
+1128 ARLSRTMDTDSP

-1168 EIHHDNYMA
+1168 KIHYDNYMA

-1187 PDARTVLDQRMAAER
+1187 PDARAVLDRRMAAER

-1320 SMNPQVAAQAA
+1320 SMNLQVAAQAA

-1366 LTTQYVSQGL
+1366 LTTRYVSQGL

-1436 GSGNLG
+1436 GAGSLG
-1442 AAKAAVMGSGSV
+1442 AAKAAVMGSRGV
-1454 RTAGAVASAVGA
+1454 QTAGAVASAVGA
-1466 TAGAVA
+1466 TTEAVA

-1487 ALASIDLPAA
+1487 ALAPIDLPVTAMAA
-1497 VMTAAAAAA
+1497 TAALA

-1511 SPNGHVRKAVGFAKP
+1511 SPNGHVHKAVEFAKP
-1526 AARKAVAAAREDMT
+1526 AARKAVAAARENMT

-1553 PAVADPMA
+1553 PATAGPMA
-1561 DMPTMIPRPAPTPA
+1561 DMPTMITRPAPTPA
-1575 AAPDGRPPA
+1575 ATPDGRPPA

-1594 AADPTTRDGARVIDE
+1594 AADPATRDGARVIDE

-1616 AVMDDEGLASPDTA
+1616 AVMNDEGLASPDTA
-1630 VGLNRGQAVLP
+1630 VRLNRGQAVLP

-1653 YNAAHGAGDSAYPPA
+1653 YNAAHGAEDPAYPPA

-1705 TTGMDAATAVHF
+1705 TTGMDTATAVHF

-1728 GIGVA
+1728 GIDVA

-1772 RAALGI
+1772 KVALGI

-1786 ARPAPTVAAPQAPRR
+1786 TPARPAPTVV
-1801 AASPSAPAAM
+1801 SSAR
-1811 PPHPVETPSAAQSPA
+1811 PSAAQSPA
-1826 STIEATPSAPRSG
+1826 STAEATPSAPRSG
-1839 SASRGRHDGAS
+1839 SASRGRHDGVS

>member
-1 MELNAT
+1 MDLNT
-7 ITLAAADL
+7 TVTLAMNASANTD
-15 TSRDGDSN
+15 DGSKT
-23 VCSHGL
+23 VCNQL

-48 DDVSMFNP
+48 DDVSLFNP

-65 NITGIFLSIGNNLWA
+65 NITSIFLSIGNNLWA
-80 AAATIERMADGSS
+80 AAATIERMADGSA
-93 AMTDTFGKMANR
+93 AMLDSFGKMANR

-164 SANNPETPT
+164 SANNPEKPA
-173 TLTPYWMVNT
+173 TLTPYWMVTT

-196 DALVQGFD
+196 DALVDEFD
-204 SGGTFLA
+204 HGGTFLA
-211 HDYSKNA
+211 HDFSKNA

-230 QLHLENSTHMKSNG
+230 ELHALNQKAAAIDNKSR
-244 HANDT
+244 DM

-273 GVNADQVF
+273 GENADQVF

-286 YRAGATADD
+286 YRAGVTAQ
-295 MALITKYAISN
+295 N
-306 AYDDKQPAGHFSADG
+306 
-321 DMMAYIPNLWEGA
+321 MAYITDQAVNDGSNNKVNVAWGGGLGDAMAWHPDLWE
-334 IGTKADQ
+334 ADLDDKDST
-341 KVANEDVGLD
+341 KVANEDVFLD
-351 RWVTMWDVCGFGK
+351 RWATMWDVCGYDK
-364 QRNSLYIR
+364 QRNNLYAR

-379 SVEGDNRGIDSSGNP
+379 SIEGSDRGVDKSGDPSSDKNG
-394 ASDTTDLLTQCRASL
+394 TDLVMQCRAAIEAKTDEKDANPNSKL
-409 TASLTKSKNGEYN
+409 QPSTMSESKTSCPKIGREGVYCREQKGTASNDFVSM
-422 KADDK
+422 KA
-427 LRPSVMMAGAAEDM
+427 
-441 DAANKACSNMIGST
+441 IT
-455 LSGAATGG
+455 
-463 FIGAAWGAAKKAAS
+463 
-477 CLTTNSKAEEHF
+477 
-489 STFAALANKFNLSSS
+489 NKFNIRTDS
-504 ENWRTLAT
+504 NWRSLSQTN
-512 LHNNTTDET
+512 NNTTDEN
-521 VINSAIRTLSYQQ
+521 VINAAKRTLSYQQ

-547 FALSSIVNLLIWGV
+547 FSLAAIVNLLIWGV

-679 FSGEGLFRMIGGQAI
+679 FSGEGLFKMIGGQAI

-779 LDRDGK
+779 LDKDGK

-799 GGNEAKDGRA
+799 GGNEAKDEKSQA
-809 QTEEAVRDRFRKEL
+809 EET
-823 EAKGLKGEELEKA
+823 
-836 LDERMASD
+836 
-844 GGRKAVAD
+844 
-852 HLRDKHAEDA
+852 

-869 ELEAKGLKGGKLE
+869 ELEAKGLKGGRLE

-888 MASDEGRKAVDD
+888 MDSDEGRKAVDD

-912 TQAEKA
+912 TQAEDA

-1014 DDLAR
+1014 DNLAR
-1019 FNHERR
+1019 FNHEQR

-1030 IRRAEDAKRARLRES
+1030 IRRAEDAKRAQLRES

-1128 ARLSRTMDADSP
+1128 ARLSRTMDTDSP

-1187 PDARTVLDQRMAAER
+1187 PDARAVLDQRMAAER

-1366 LTTQYVSQGL
+1366 LTTRYVSQGL

-1436 GSGNLG
+1436 GAGSLG
-1442 AAKAAVMGSGSV
+1442 AAKAAVMGSRSV
-1454 RTAGAVASAVGA
+1454 QTAGAVASAVGA
-1466 TAGAVA
+1466 TTEAVA
-1472 RTAAAH
+1472 RTAA
-1478 PVAMAAATA
+1478 TT
-1487 ALASIDLPAA
+1487 ALAS
-1497 VMTAAAAAA
+1497 
-1506 VHTMA
+1506 HTLA
-1511 SPNGHVRKAVGFAKP
+1511 SPNGHVHKAVEFAKP

-1553 PAVADPMA
+1553 PATADPMA

-1594 AADPTTRDGARVIDE
+1594 AADPATRDGARVIDE

-1616 AVMDDEGLASPDTA
+1616 GVMNDEGLASPDTA
-1630 VGLNRGQAVLP
+1630 VRLNRGQAVLP

-1653 YNAAHGAGDSAYPPA
+1653 YNAAHGAEDPAYPPA

-1772 RAALGI
+1772 KAALGI

-1786 ARPAPTVAAPQAPRR
+1786 TPARPAPTVV
-1801 AASPSAPAAM
+1801 SSAR
-1811 PPHPVETPSAAQSPA
+1811 PSAAQSPA
-1826 STIEATPSAPRSG
+1826 STAEATPSAPRSG
-1839 SASRGRHDGAS
+1839 FASRGRHDGAS

>member
-1 MELNAT
+1 MDLNT
-7 ITLAAADL
+7 TVTLAMNASANTD
-15 TSRDGDSN
+15 DGSKT
-23 VCSHGL
+23 VCNQL

-48 DDVSMFNP
+48 DDVSLFNP

-80 AAATIERMADGSS
+80 AAATIERMADGSA
-93 AMTDTFGKMANR
+93 AMLDSFGKMANR

-164 SANNPETPT
+164 SANNPEKPA
-173 TLTPYWMVNT
+173 TLTPYWMVTT

-196 DALVQGFD
+196 DALVDEFD
-204 SGGTFLA
+204 HGGTFLA
-211 HDYSKNA
+211 HDFSKNA

-230 QLHLENSTHMKSNG
+230 ELHALNQKAAAIDNKSR
-244 HANDT
+244 DT

-273 GVNADQVF
+273 GENADQVF

-286 YRAGATADD
+286 YRAGVTAQ
-295 MALITKYAISN
+295 N
-306 AYDDKQPAGHFSADG
+306 
-321 DMMAYIPNLWEGA
+321 MAYITDQAVNDGSPNKANVAWGGGLGDAMAWHPDLWE
-334 IGTKADQ
+334 ADLDDKDST
-341 KVANEDVGLD
+341 KVANEDVFLD
-351 RWVTMWDVCGFGK
+351 RWVTMWDVCGYGK
-364 QRNSLYIR
+364 QRNNLYAR

-379 SVEGDNRGIDSSGNP
+379 SIEGSDRGVDKSGDPSSDKNG
-394 ASDTTDLLTQCRASL
+394 TDLVMQCRAAIEAKTDKKDANPNSKL
-409 TASLTKSKNGEYN
+409 QPSTMFENNTSCPKIGREGVYCREQKGTASNDFVSM
-422 KADDK
+422 KA
-427 LRPSVMMAGAAEDM
+427 
-441 DAANKACSNMIGST
+441 IT
-455 LSGAATGG
+455 
-463 FIGAAWGAAKKAAS
+463 
-477 CLTTNSKAEEHF
+477 
-489 STFAALANKFNLSSS
+489 NKFNIRTDS
-504 ENWRTLAT
+504 NWRSLSQTN
-512 LHNNTTDET
+512 NNTTDEN
-521 VINSAIRTLSYQQ
+521 VINAAKRTLSYQQ

-547 FALSSIVNLLIWGV
+547 FSLAAIVNLLIWGV

-779 LDRDGK
+779 LDKDGK

-799 GGNEAKDGRA
+799 GGNEAKDEKSQA
-809 QTEEAVRDRFRKEL
+809 EETVRDRFRKEL
-823 EAKGLKGEELEKA
+823 EAKGLKGEELKKA

-844 GGRKAVAD
+844 EGRKAVAD

-900 LKYGSKPSDDER
+900 LKYGSKPSNDER

-1019 FNHERR
+1019 FNHEQR

-1187 PDARTVLDQRMAAER
+1187 PDARAVLDQRMAAER

-1283 LTQQAAAQG
+1283 FTQQAAAQG

-1331 DARARAVDQATVSL
+1331 GARARAVDQATVSL

-1442 AAKAAVMGSGSV
+1442 AAKAAVMGSRSV
-1454 RTAGAVASAVGA
+1454 QTAGAIASAVGA

-1487 ALASIDLPAA
+1487 ALAPIDLPVTAMAA
-1497 VMTAAAAAA
+1497 TAALAS
-1506 VHTMA
+1506 HTLA
-1511 SPNGHVRKAVGFAKP
+1511 SPNGHVHKAVGFAKP
-1526 AARKAVAAAREDMT
+1526 IARKAVAAAREDMT

-1553 PAVADPMA
+1553 PATAGPMA

-1575 AAPDGRPPA
+1575 ATPDGRPPA

-1594 AADPTTRDGARVIDE
+1594 AADPATRDGARVIDE

-1616 AVMDDEGLASPDTA
+1616 AVMNDEGLASPDTA
-1630 VGLNRGQAVLP
+1630 VRLNRGQAVLP

-1653 YNAAHGAGDSAYPPA
+1653 YNAAHGAKDSAYPPA

-1705 TTGMDAATAVHF
+1705 TAGMDAATAVHF

-1746 RLGVTGGGDAV
+1746 RLGITGGGDAV

-1826 STIEATPSAPRSG
+1826 STAEATPSAPRSG

>member
-120 SMAIILVVGTSL
+120 SVAIILVVGVSL

-138 GTIQA
+138 GTVQA

-151 ILGLAMFATVGIA
+151 VLGLAMFSTVGIA
-164 SANNPETPT
+164 SANNPETPA

-295 MALITKYAISN
+295 IALITKYAIGN

-409 TASLTKSKNGEYN
+409 TASLTKSKNGEDN
-422 KADDK
+422 KDDDK
-427 LRPSVMMAGAAEDM
+427 LRPSVMMAVAAEDM

-463 FIGAAWGAAKKAAS
+463 FIGAAWGAVKKAAS

-534 GKVTASE
+534 GKVTTSE

-611 AAGSVLGLAA
+611 AAGSVLGLVA

-785 PLDGEGSKEAEKAA
+785 PLDGEGSKEVEKAA

-809 QTEEAVRDRFRKEL
+809 
-823 EAKGLKGEELEKA
+823 
-836 LDERMASD
+836 
-844 GGRKAVAD
+844 
-852 HLRDKHAEDA
+852 
-862 VRDRFRK
+862 
-869 ELEAKGLKGGKLE
+869 
-882 KALDAA
+882 
-888 MASDEGRKAVDD
+888 
-900 LKYGSKPSDDER
+900 
-912 TQAEKA
+912 QAEKA

-1019 FNHERR
+1019 FNHEQR

-1128 ARLSRTMDADSP
+1128 ARLSRTMDANSP

-1187 PDARTVLDQRMAAER
+1187 PDARAVLDRRMAAER

-1216 ARARARGNVLTESG
+1216 ARARARANVLTESG

-1245 MASSLNG
+1245 MAASLNG

-1366 LTTQYVSQGL
+1366 LTTRYVSQGL

-1423 ATLRGR
+1423 STLRGR

-1442 AAKAAVMGSGSV
+1442 AAKAAVMGSRSV
-1454 RTAGAVASAVGA
+1454 QTAGAVASAVGA

-1478 PVAMAAATA
+1478 PVVMAAATA
-1487 ALASIDLPAA
+1487 ALAPIDLPATA
-1497 VMTAAAAAA
+1497 MAATAALAS
-1506 VHTMA
+1506 HTLA
-1511 SPNGHVRKAVGFAKP
+1511 SPNGHVHKAVGFAKP
-1526 AARKAVAAAREDMT
+1526 IARKAVAAAREDMT

-1553 PAVADPMA
+1553 PATAGPMA

-1575 AAPDGRPPA
+1575 AASDGRPPA

-1594 AADPTTRDGARVIDE
+1594 AADPATRDGARVIDE

-1616 AVMDDEGLASPDTA
+1616 GVMNDEGLASPDTA
-1630 VGLNRGQAVLP
+1630 VRLNR
-1641 QPRSGYTDEAAG
+1641 
-1653 YNAAHGAGDSAYPPA
+1653 
-1668 PRGGLEM
+1668 
-1675 REVPAPAPAEAL
+1675 
-1687 AAVSSTPA
+1687 
-1695 VKAAVEAYAQ
+1695 
-1705 TTGMDAATAVHF
+1705 
-1717 DKHPAD
+1717 
-1723 SLRSM
+1723 
-1728 GIGVA
+1728 
-1733 DDREAARVASALG
+1733 
-1746 RLGVTGGGDAV
+1746 
-1757 ADAAQ
+1757 
-1762 AIHDAGGADA
+1762 
-1772 RAALGI
+1772 
-1778 IRGAMPRS
+1778 
-1786 ARPAPTVAAPQAPRR
+1786 
-1801 AASPSAPAAM
+1801 
-1811 PPHPVETPSAAQSPA
+1811 
-1826 STIEATPSAPRSG
+1826 
-1839 SASRGRHDGAS
+1839 
-1850 YAKARSDAARRGGD
+1850 
-1864 GSERPAMAS
+1864 
-1873 ADKATAMRADMDA
+1873 
-1886 AATPKTVHDGPS
+1886 
-1898 RPAGGESAPHE
+1898 
-1909 GPAADK
+1909 

>member
-1 MELNAT
+1 MDLNTT
-7 ITLAAADL
+7 ITLATNASANTD
-15 TSRDGDSN
+15 DGSKT
-23 VCSHGL
+23 VCNQL

-48 DDVSMFNP
+48 DDVSLFNP

-80 AAATIERMADGSS
+80 AAATIERMADGSA
-93 AMTDTFGKMANR
+93 AMLDSFGKMANR

-164 SANNPETPT
+164 SANNPEKPA
-173 TLTPYWMVNT
+173 TLTPYWMVTT
-183 TSKYIGDVAGSAS
+183 TSKYIGDVAGSAA
-196 DALVQGFD
+196 DTLVDKFD
-204 SGGTFLA
+204 HGGTFLA
-211 HDYSKNA
+211 HDFSKNA

-230 QLHLENSTHMKSNG
+230 ELHALNQKAAAIDNKSR
-244 HANDT
+244 DT

-262 LRIYARTQYGP
+262 LRIYARTQYGF
-273 GVNADQVF
+273 GENADQVF

-286 YRAGATADD
+286 YRAGVTAQ
-295 MALITKYAISN
+295 N
-306 AYDDKQPAGHFSADG
+306 
-321 DMMAYIPNLWEGA
+321 MAYITDQAVNDGSNNKANVAWGGGLGDAMAWHPDLWE
-334 IGTKADQ
+334 ADLDDKDST
-341 KVANEDVGLD
+341 KVANEDVFLD
-351 RWVTMWDVCGFGK
+351 RWATMWDVCGYGK
-364 QRNSLYIR
+364 QRNNLYAR

-379 SVEGDNRGIDSSGNP
+379 SIEGSDRGVDKSGAPSSDENG
-394 ASDTTDLLTQCRASL
+394 TDLVMQCRAAIEAKTDKTDKSPNSKL
-409 TASLTKSKNGEYN
+409 QPSTMFENKTSCPKIGRESVYCREQKGTASNDFVSM
-422 KADDK
+422 KA
-427 LRPSVMMAGAAEDM
+427 
-441 DAANKACSNMIGST
+441 IT
-455 LSGAATGG
+455 
-463 FIGAAWGAAKKAAS
+463 
-477 CLTTNSKAEEHF
+477 
-489 STFAALANKFNLSSS
+489 NKFNIRTDS
-504 ENWRTLAT
+504 NWRSLSQTN
-512 LHNNTTDET
+512 NNTTDEN
-521 VINSAIRTLSYQQ
+521 VINAAKRTLSYQQ

-547 FALSSIVNLLIWGV
+547 FSLAAIVNLLIWGV

-611 AAGSVLGLAA
+611 AAGSVLGLTA

-634 LGLINGQGSTTGNT
+634 LGLINGQGSTTGNI

-679 FSGEGLFRMIGGQAI
+679 FSGEGLFKMIGGQAI

-779 LDRDGK
+779 LDKDGK

-799 GGNEAKDGRA
+799 GGDGTKDGRA
-809 QTEEAVRDRFRKEL
+809 RTEEAVRDRFRKEL

-844 GGRKAVAD
+844 EGRKAVAD

-992 KGGDLKRELDK
+992 KGEDLKRELDK

-1014 DDLAR
+1014 DNLAR
-1019 FNHERR
+1019 FNHEQR

-1187 PDARTVLDQRMAAER
+1187 PDARAVLDQRMAAER

-1230 MASIQAAGER
+1230 MASIRAAGER

-1258 AAASRLGVTATQAQ
+1258 AAASRLGVAATQAQ

-1442 AAKAAVMGSGSV
+1442 AAKAAVMGSRSV
-1454 RTAGAVASAVGA
+1454 RTVGAVASAVGA
-1466 TAGAVA
+1466 TTEAVA

-1487 ALASIDLPAA
+1487 ALAPIDLPIAA
-1497 VMTAAAAAA
+1497 MAATTALAS
-1506 VHTMA
+1506 HTLA
-1511 SPNGHVRKAVGFAKP
+1511 SPNGHVHKAVEFAKP

-1545 DAMLAVAV
+1545 GAMLAVAV
-1553 PAVADPMA
+1553 PATAGPMA

-1575 AAPDGRPPA
+1575 ATPDGRPPA

-1594 AADPTTRDGARVIDE
+1594 AADPATRDGARVIDE

-1616 AVMDDEGLASPDTA
+1616 AVMNDEGLASPDTA
-1630 VGLNRGQAVLP
+1630 VRLNRGQAALP

-1653 YNAAHGAGDSAYPPA
+1653 YNATHGAEDSAYPPA

-1675 REVPAPAPAEAL
+1675 REAPAPAPAEAL

-1705 TTGMDAATAVHF
+1705 TTGMDTATAVHF

-1728 GIGVA
+1728 GIDVA

-1762 AIHDAGGADA
+1762 AIHDAGGADTK
-1772 RAALGI
+1772 AALGI

-1786 ARPAPTVAAPQAPRR
+1786 ARPAPAVAAPRTPRR
-1801 AASPSAPAAM
+1801 AASSSAPAAM

-1826 STIEATPSAPRSG
+1826 STAEATPSAPRSG
-1839 SASRGRHDGAS
+1839 SAPRGRHDGAS

>member
-1 MELNAT
+1 MDLNT
-7 ITLAAADL
+7 TVTLAKDAGAN
-15 TSRDGDSN
+15 TGDGSKT
-23 VCSHGL
+23 VCNQL

-48 DDVSMFNP
+48 DDVSLFNP

-80 AAATIERMADGSS
+80 AAATIERMADGSA
-93 AMTDTFGKMANR
+93 AMLDSFGKMANR

-138 GTIQA
+138 GTVQA

-164 SANNPETPT
+164 SANNPEKPA
-173 TLTPYWMVNT
+173 TLTPYWMVTT

-196 DALVQGFD
+196 DALVDKFD
-204 SGGTFLA
+204 HGGTFLA
-211 HDYSKNA
+211 HDFSKHP

-230 QLHLENSTHMKSNG
+230 ELHVLNQKAAAIDNKSR
-244 HANDT
+244 DT

-273 GVNADQVF
+273 GENADQVF

-286 YRAGATADD
+286 YRAGVTAQ
-295 MALITKYAISN
+295 N
-306 AYDDKQPAGHFSADG
+306 
-321 DMMAYIPNLWEGA
+321 MAYITDQAVNDGSDNKANVVWGGGLGDAMAWHPDLWEA
-334 IGTKADQ
+334 NLDDKDST
-341 KVANEDVGLD
+341 KVANEDVFLD
-351 RWVTMWDVCGFGK
+351 RWVTMWDVCGYGK
-364 QRNSLYIR
+364 QRNNLYAR

-379 SVEGDNRGIDSSGNP
+379 SIEGSDRGVDKSGAPSSDKNG
-394 ASDTTDLLTQCRASL
+394 TDLVMQCRAAIEAKTDKKDANPNSKL
-409 TASLTKSKNGEYN
+409 QPSTMFESKTSCPKIGRESVYCREQKGTASNDFVSM
-422 KADDK
+422 KA
-427 LRPSVMMAGAAEDM
+427 
-441 DAANKACSNMIGST
+441 IT
-455 LSGAATGG
+455 
-463 FIGAAWGAAKKAAS
+463 
-477 CLTTNSKAEEHF
+477 
-489 STFAALANKFNLSSS
+489 NKFNIRTDS
-504 ENWRTLAT
+504 NWRSLSQTN
-512 LHNNTTDET
+512 NNTTDEN
-521 VINSAIRTLSYQQ
+521 VINAAKRTLSYQQ

-547 FALSSIVNLLIWGV
+547 FSLSAIINLLIWGV

-587 FYALSPDKGKR
+587 FYALSPDRGKR

-726 GAAAHGAGL
+726 GAAAHGAEL

-779 LDRDGK
+779 LDKDGK

-799 GGNEAKDGRA
+799 GGNEAKDEKSQA
-809 QTEEAVRDRFRKEL
+809 KETVRDRFRKEL

-836 LDERMASD
+836 LDER
-844 GGRKAVAD
+844 
-852 HLRDKHAEDA
+852 
-862 VRDRFRK
+862 
-869 ELEAKGLKGGKLE
+869 
-882 KALDAA
+882 

-1014 DDLAR
+1014 DNLAR
-1019 FNHERR
+1019 FNHEQR

-1030 IRRAEDAKRARLRES
+1030 IRRAEDAKRAQLRES

-1187 PDARTVLDQRMAAER
+1187 PDARAVLDRRMAAER

-1278 MVRQR
+1278 MVHQR

-1366 LTTQYVSQGL
+1366 LTTRYVSQGL

-1442 AAKAAVMGSGSV
+1442 AAKAAVMGSRSV
-1454 RTAGAVASAVGA
+1454 RTAGAAASAVGA
-1466 TAGAVA
+1466 TAGAMA

-1487 ALASIDLPAA
+1487 ALAPIDLPVTAMAA
-1497 VMTAAAAAA
+1497 TAALAS
-1506 VHTMA
+1506 HTLA
-1511 SPNGHVRKAVGFAKP
+1511 GPNGHVRKAVGFAKP
-1526 AARKAVAAAREDMT
+1526 IARKAVAAAREDMT

-1553 PAVADPMA
+1553 PATADPMA
-1561 DMPTMIPRPAPTPA
+1561 DMPTMIPTPA
-1575 AAPDGRPPA
+1575 ATPDGRPPA

-1594 AADPTTRDGARVIDE
+1594 AADPATRGGARVIDE

-1616 AVMDDEGLASPDTA
+1616 AVMDDEGLASPDAA
-1630 VGLNRGQAVLP
+1630 VRLNRGQAVLP

-1653 YNAAHGAGDSAYPPA
+1653 YNAAHGAEDSAYPPA

-1675 REVPAPAPAEAL
+1675 RKVPTPAPAEAL

-1705 TTGMDAATAVHF
+1705 TIDMDTATAVHF

-1728 GIGVA
+1728 GIDVA

-1772 RAALGI
+1772 KAALGI
-1778 IRGAMPRS
+1778 IRGAMPRPTS
-1786 ARPAPTVAAPQAPRR
+1786 ARPAPAEAAPGTLRK
-1801 AASPSAPAAM
+1801 AASPSTPAAM

-1826 STIEATPSAPRSG
+1826 SMAEATPSAPRSG

-1850 YAKARSDAARRGGD
+1850 YAKARSDTARRGGD

-1898 RPAGGESAPHE
+1898 RPADGESAPHE

>member
-1 MELNAT
+1 MDLNT
-7 ITLAAADL
+7 TVTLAMDAGAN
-15 TSRDGDSN
+15 TGDGSTT
-23 VCSHGL
+23 VCNQL

-48 DDVSMFNP
+48 DDVGLFNP

-80 AAATIERMADGSS
+80 AAATIERMADGST
-93 AMTDTFGKMANR
+93 AMLDSFGKMANR

-132 WRYIHN
+132 WRYVHN
-138 GTIQA
+138 GTVQA

-164 SANNPETPT
+164 SANNPETPA
-173 TLTPYWMVNT
+173 TLTPYWMVTT

-196 DALVQGFD
+196 DALVDGFD
-204 SGGTFLA
+204 HGGTFLA

-230 QLHLENSTHMKSNG
+230 ELHALNQKAAAIDNKSR
-244 HANDT
+244 DT

-273 GVNADQVF
+273 GENADQVF

-286 YRAGATADD
+286 YRAGVTAQ
-295 MALITKYAISN
+295 N
-306 AYDDKQPAGHFSADG
+306 
-321 DMMAYIPNLWEGA
+321 MAYITDQAVNDGSNNKANVAWGGGLGDAMAWHPDLWE
-334 IGTKADQ
+334 ADLDDKDST
-341 KVANEDVGLD
+341 KVANEDVFLD
-351 RWVTMWDVCGFGK
+351 RWVTMWDVCGYGK
-364 QRNSLYIR
+364 QRNNLYAR

-379 SVEGDNRGIDSSGNP
+379 SIEGSDRGVDESGAPSSDKNG
-394 ASDTTDLLTQCRASL
+394 TDLVMQCRAAIEAKTTKTGGLNSKL
-409 TASLTKSKNGEYN
+409 QPSAMSENKTSCPKIGRESVYCREQKGTASNDFVSM
-422 KADDK
+422 KA
-427 LRPSVMMAGAAEDM
+427 
-441 DAANKACSNMIGST
+441 IT
-455 LSGAATGG
+455 
-463 FIGAAWGAAKKAAS
+463 
-477 CLTTNSKAEEHF
+477 
-489 STFAALANKFNLSSS
+489 NKFNIRTDS
-504 ENWRTLAT
+504 NWRSLSQTN
-512 LHNNTTDET
+512 NNTTDEN
-521 VINSAIRTLSYQQ
+521 VINAAKRTLSYQQ

-547 FALSSIVNLLIWGV
+547 FSLSSIVNLLIWGV

-611 AAGSVLGLAA
+611 AAGSVLGLVA

-752 KDHTEMRNAML
+752 KDRTEMRNAML

-799 GGNEAKDGRA
+799 GGDGTKDGRA

-844 GGRKAVAD
+844 EGRKAVAD

-869 ELEAKGLKGGKLE
+869 ELEAKGLKGRKLE

-888 MASDEGRKAVDD
+888 IDSDEGRKAVDD

-1019 FNHERR
+1019 FNHEQR

-1103 AYKPDAAELAQA
+1103 AYKPDAAEFAQA

-1128 ARLSRTMDADSP
+1128 ARLSRTMDANSP
-1140 DFQSTLEANVDSI
+1140 DFQNTLEANVDSI

-1187 PDARTVLDQRMAAER
+1187 PDARAVLDRRMAAER

-1216 ARARARGNVLTESG
+1216 ARARARANVLTESG

-1258 AAASRLGVTATQAQ
+1258 AAASRLGVAATQAQ

-1345 MRTGAYADT
+1345 MRIGAYADT

-1423 ATLRGR
+1423 STLHGR

-1478 PVAMAAATA
+1478 PVVMAAATA
-1487 ALASIDLPAA
+1487 ALAPIDLPVTAMAA
-1497 VMTAAAAAA
+1497 TAAL
-1506 VHTMA
+1506 VSHTLA
-1511 SPNGHVRKAVGFAKP
+1511 SPNGHVHKAVEFAKP
-1526 AARKAVAAAREDMT
+1526 AARKAVAAARENMT

-1630 VGLNRGQAVLP
+1630 VRLNRGQAVLP

-1668 PRGGLEM
+1668 PQGGLEM
-1675 REVPAPAPAEAL
+1675 RKVPAPAPAEAL

-1728 GIGVA
+1728 GIDVA

-1772 RAALGI
+1772 EAALGF

-1786 ARPAPTVAAPQAPRR
+1786 TPARPAPTVAAPQAPRR
-1801 AASPSAPAAM
+1801 AASSSAPAAM

-1886 AATPKTVHDGPS
+1886 AATPKTAHDGPS

>member
-1 MELNAT
+1 MDLNT
-7 ITLAAADL
+7 TVTLAMNASANTD
-15 TSRDGDSN
+15 DGSKT
-23 VCSHGL
+23 VCNQL

-48 DDVSMFNP
+48 DDVSLFNP

-80 AAATIERMADGSS
+80 AAATIERMADGSA
-93 AMTDTFGKMANR
+93 AMLDSFGKMANR

-164 SANNPETPT
+164 SANNPEKPA
-173 TLTPYWMVNT
+173 TLTPYWMVTT
-183 TSKYIGDVAGSAS
+183 TSKYIGDVAGSAA
-196 DALVQGFD
+196 DTLVDEFD
-204 SGGTFLA
+204 HGGTFLA
-211 HDYSKNA
+211 HDFSKNA

-230 QLHLENSTHMKSNG
+230 ELHALNQKAAAIDNKSR
-244 HANDT
+244 DT

-273 GVNADQVF
+273 GENADQVF

-286 YRAGATADD
+286 YRAGVTAQ
-295 MALITKYAISN
+295 N
-306 AYDDKQPAGHFSADG
+306 
-321 DMMAYIPNLWEGA
+321 MAYITDQAVNDGSNNKANVAWGGGLGDAMAWHPDLWE
-334 IGTKADQ
+334 ADLDDKDST
-341 KVANEDVGLD
+341 KVANEDVFLD
-351 RWVTMWDVCGFGK
+351 RWATMWDVCGYGK
-364 QRNSLYIR
+364 QRNNLYAR

-379 SVEGDNRGIDSSGNP
+379 SIEGSDRGVDKSGDPSSDKNG
-394 ASDTTDLLTQCRASL
+394 TDLVMQCRAAIEAKTDKKDANPNSKL
-409 TASLTKSKNGEYN
+409 QPSTMFESKTSCPKIGREGVYCREQKGTASNDFVSM
-422 KADDK
+422 KA
-427 LRPSVMMAGAAEDM
+427 
-441 DAANKACSNMIGST
+441 IT
-455 LSGAATGG
+455 
-463 FIGAAWGAAKKAAS
+463 
-477 CLTTNSKAEEHF
+477 
-489 STFAALANKFNLSSS
+489 NKFNIRTDS
-504 ENWRTLAT
+504 NWRSLSQTN
-512 LHNNTTDET
+512 NNTTDEN
-521 VINSAIRTLSYQQ
+521 VINAAKRTLSYQQ

-598 AVVNAAKRVGGMC
+598 AVANAAKRVGGMC

-779 LDRDGK
+779 LDKDGK

-799 GGNEAKDGRA
+799 GGNEAKDERPQA
-809 QTEEAVRDRFRKEL
+809 EETVRDRFRKEL

-844 GGRKAVAD
+844 EGRKAVAD

-862 VRDRFRK
+862 VRDHFRK

-934 DRLESALDGRMRSTE
+934 DRLESALDERMRSTE

-1003 YMDSDEAKAAV
+1003 YMDSDKAKAAV

-1019 FNHERR
+1019 FNHGQR

-1187 PDARTVLDQRMAAER
+1187 PDARAVLDQRMAAER

-1442 AAKAAVMGSGSV
+1442 AAKAAVMGSRSV
-1454 RTAGAVASAVGA
+1454 QTAGAVASAVGA
-1466 TAGAVA
+1466 TTEAVA

-1487 ALASIDLPAA
+1487 ALAPIDLPVTAMAA
-1497 VMTAAAAAA
+1497 TAALAS
-1506 VHTMA
+1506 HTLA
-1511 SPNGHVRKAVGFAKP
+1511 GPNGHVRKAVEFAKP

-1545 DAMLAVAV
+1545 GAMLAVAV
-1553 PAVADPMA
+1553 PATAGPMA

-1575 AAPDGRPPA
+1575 AASDGRPPA
-1584 FVPPSDRPMP
+1584 FIPPSDRPMP
-1594 AADPTTRDGARVIDE
+1594 AADPATRDGARVIDE

-1616 AVMDDEGLASPDTA
+1616 AVMNDEGLASPDTA
-1630 VGLNRGQAVLP
+1630 VRLNHGQAVLP

-1653 YNAAHGAGDSAYPPA
+1653 YNAAHGAEDPAYPPA

-1675 REVPAPAPAEAL
+1675 RKVPAPAPAEAL

-1772 RAALGI
+1772 KAALGI

-1786 ARPAPTVAAPQAPRR
+1786 ARPAPAVAAPRTPRR
-1801 AASPSAPAAM
+1801 AASSSAPAAM

-1826 STIEATPSAPRSG
+1826 STAEATPSAPRSG

-1873 ADKATAMRADMDA
+1873 ADKAATMRADMDA

-1898 RPAGGESAPHE
+1898 RPASGESAPHE

>member
-1 MELNAT
+1 MDLNT
-7 ITLAAADL
+7 TVTLAMDAGANTD
-15 TSRDGDSN
+15 DGSKT
-23 VCSHGL
+23 VCNQL

-48 DDVSMFNP
+48 DDVSLFNP

-80 AAATIERMADGSS
+80 AAATIERMADGSA
-93 AMTDTFGKMANR
+93 AMLDSFGKMANR

-138 GTIQA
+138 GTVQA

-164 SANNPETPT
+164 SANNPEKPA
-173 TLTPYWMVNT
+173 TLTPYWMVTT

-196 DALVQGFD
+196 DALVDEFD
-204 SGGTFLA
+204 HGGTFLA
-211 HDYSKNA
+211 HDFSGSKHP

-230 QLHLENSTHMKSNG
+230 ELHALNQKTAAIDNKSR
-244 HANDT
+244 DT

-273 GVNADQVF
+273 GENADQVF

-286 YRAGATADD
+286 YRAGVTAQ
-295 MALITKYAISN
+295 N
-306 AYDDKQPAGHFSADG
+306 
-321 DMMAYIPNLWEGA
+321 MAYITDQAVNDGSDNKANVAWGGGLGDAMAWHPDLWE
-334 IGTKADQ
+334 ADLDDKDST
-341 KVANEDVGLD
+341 KVANEDVFLD
-351 RWVTMWDVCGFGK
+351 RWVTMWDVCGYGK
-364 QRNSLYIR
+364 QRNNLYAR

-379 SVEGDNRGIDSSGNP
+379 SIEGSDRGVDKSGDPSSDKNG
-394 ASDTTDLLTQCRASL
+394 TDLVMQCRAAIEAKTDKKDANPNSKL
-409 TASLTKSKNGEYN
+409 QPSTMFENNTSCPKIGREGVYCREQKGTASNDFVSM
-422 KADDK
+422 KA
-427 LRPSVMMAGAAEDM
+427 
-441 DAANKACSNMIGST
+441 IT
-455 LSGAATGG
+455 
-463 FIGAAWGAAKKAAS
+463 
-477 CLTTNSKAEEHF
+477 
-489 STFAALANKFNLSSS
+489 NKFNIRTDS
-504 ENWRTLAT
+504 NWRSLSQTN
-512 LHNNTTDET
+512 NNTTDEN
-521 VINSAIRTLSYQQ
+521 VINAAKRTLSYQQ

-547 FALSSIVNLLIWGV
+547 FSLAAIVNLLIWGV

-679 FSGEGLFRMIGGQAI
+679 FSGEGLFKMIGGQAI

-779 LDRDGK
+779 LDKDGK

-799 GGNEAKDGRA
+799 GGDGTTDRRA
-809 QTEEAVRDRFRKEL
+809 RTEEAVRDRFRKEF

-844 GGRKAVAD
+844 EGRKAVAD
-852 HLRDKHAEDA
+852 HLRDKRAEDA

-869 ELEAKGLKGGKLE
+869 ELEAKGLKGRKLE

-888 MASDEGRKAVDD
+888 MDSDEGRKAVDD

-1019 FNHERR
+1019 FNHGQR

-1140 DFQSTLEANVDSI
+1140 DFRSTLEANVDSI

-1187 PDARTVLDQRMAAER
+1187 PDARAVLDQRMAAER

-1331 DARARAVDQATVSL
+1331 GARARAVDQATVSL

-1436 GSGNLG
+1436 GSGDLG
-1442 AAKAAVMGSGSV
+1442 AAKAAVMGSRSV
-1454 RTAGAVASAVGA
+1454 QTAGAVASAVGA

-1478 PVAMAAATA
+1478 PVVMAAATA
-1487 ALASIDLPAA
+1487 ALAPIDLPATA
-1497 VMTAAAAAA
+1497 MAATAALAS
-1506 VHTMA
+1506 HTLA
-1511 SPNGHVRKAVGFAKP
+1511 SPNGHVHKAVGFAKP
-1526 AARKAVAAAREDMT
+1526 IARKAVAAAREDMT

-1545 DAMLAVAV
+1545 GAMLAVAV
-1553 PAVADPMA
+1553 PATAGPMA

-1575 AAPDGRPPA
+1575 ATPDGRPPA

-1594 AADPTTRDGARVIDE
+1594 AADPATRDGARVIDE

-1616 AVMDDEGLASPDTA
+1616 AVMNDEGLASPDTA

-1653 YNAAHGAGDSAYPPA
+1653 YNAAHGAEDSVYPPA

-1675 REVPAPAPAEAL
+1675 REAPAPAPAEAL

-1705 TTGMDAATAVHF
+1705 TAGMDAATAIHF

-1728 GIGVA
+1728 GIDVA

-1762 AIHDAGGADA
+1762 AIHDAGGADTK
-1772 RAALGI
+1772 AALGI
-1778 IRGAMPRS
+1778 IRDAMPRS
-1786 ARPAPTVAAPQAPRR
+1786 ARPAPAVAAPRTPRR
-1801 AASPSAPAAM
+1801 AASSSAPAAM

-1826 STIEATPSAPRSG
+1826 STAEATPSAPRSG

>member
-1 MELNAT
+1 MDLNT
-7 ITLAAADL
+7 TVTLAMDAGAN
-15 TSRDGDSN
+15 TGDGSTT
-23 VCSHGL
+23 VCNQL

-48 DDVSMFNP
+48 DDVSLFNP

-80 AAATIERMADGSS
+80 AAATIERMADGST
-93 AMTDTFGKMANR
+93 AMLDSFGKMANR

-132 WRYIHN
+132 WRYVHN
-138 GTIQA
+138 GTVQA

-164 SANNPETPT
+164 SANNPETPA
-173 TLTPYWMVNT
+173 TLTPYWMVTT

-196 DALVQGFD
+196 DALVDEFD
-204 SGGTFLA
+204 HGGTFLA

-230 QLHLENSTHMKSNG
+230 ELHVLNQKAAAIDNKSR
-244 HANDT
+244 DT

-273 GVNADQVF
+273 GENADQVF

-286 YRAGATADD
+286 YRAGVTAQ
-295 MALITKYAISN
+295 N
-306 AYDDKQPAGHFSADG
+306 
-321 DMMAYIPNLWEGA
+321 MAYITDQAVNDGSNNKANVAWGGGLGDAMAWHPDLWE
-334 IGTKADQ
+334 ADLDDKDST
-341 KVANEDVGLD
+341 KVANEDVFLD
-351 RWVTMWDVCGFGK
+351 RWVTMWDVCGYGK
-364 QRNSLYIR
+364 QRNNLYAR

-379 SVEGDNRGIDSSGNP
+379 SIEGSDRGVDESGAPSSDKNG
-394 ASDTTDLLTQCRASL
+394 TDLVMQCRAAIEAKTTKTGGLNSKL
-409 TASLTKSKNGEYN
+409 QPSTMFENNTSCPKIGREGVYCREQKGTASDDFVSM
-422 KADDK
+422 KA
-427 LRPSVMMAGAAEDM
+427 
-441 DAANKACSNMIGST
+441 IT
-455 LSGAATGG
+455 
-463 FIGAAWGAAKKAAS
+463 
-477 CLTTNSKAEEHF
+477 
-489 STFAALANKFNLSSS
+489 NKFNIRTDS
-504 ENWRTLAT
+504 NWRSLSQTN
-512 LHNNTTDET
+512 NNTTDEN
-521 VINSAIRTLSYQQ
+521 VINAAKRTLSYQQ

-672 VWRIGDP
+672 IWRIGDP
-679 FSGEGLFRMIGGQAI
+679 FSGEGLFKMIGGQAI

-721 VKDML
+721 VRDML

-779 LDRDGK
+779 LDKDGQ

-809 QTEEAVRDRFRKEL
+809 QAEETVRDRFRKEL

-844 GGRKAVAD
+844 EGRKAVAD

-869 ELEAKGLKGGKLE
+869 ELEAKGLKGRRLE

-888 MASDEGRKAVDD
+888 MDSDEGRKAVDD

-912 TQAEKA
+912 TQAEEA

-954 SALADKLHDEAGI
+954 SALADRLHDEAGI

-1019 FNHERR
+1019 YNHEQR

-1128 ARLSRTMDADSP
+1128 ARLSRTMNTGSP

-1187 PDARTVLDQRMAAER
+1187 PDARAVLDRRMAAER

-1283 LTQQAAAQG
+1283 FTEQAAAQG

-1366 LTTQYVSQGL
+1366 LTTRYVSQGL
-1376 SGDELNAKVASM
+1376 SGDELDAKVASM

-1423 ATLRGR
+1423 STLRGR

-1454 RTAGAVASAVGA
+1454 QTAGAVASAIGA

-1478 PVAMAAATA
+1478 PVVMAAATA
-1487 ALASIDLPAA
+1487 ALAPIDLPAA
-1497 VMTAAAAAA
+1497 AMTAAAAAA

-1511 SPNGHVRKAVGFAKP
+1511 SPNGHVHKAVGFAKP
-1526 AARKAVAAAREDMT
+1526 VARKAVAAAREDMT

-1545 DAMLAVAV
+1545 GAMLAVAV
-1553 PAVADPMA
+1553 PAAADPMA
-1561 DMPTMIPRPAPTPA
+1561 DMPTTIPRPAPTPA
-1575 AAPDGRPPA
+1575 ATPDGRPPA

-1630 VGLNRGQAVLP
+1630 VRLNRGQAVLP

-1668 PRGGLEM
+1668 PLGGLEM
-1675 REVPAPAPAEAL
+1675 RKVPAPAPAEAL
-1687 AAVSSTPA
+1687 SAVSSTPD

-1705 TTGMDAATAVHF
+1705 TTGMDTATAVHF

-1728 GIGVA
+1728 GIDVA

-1772 RAALGI
+1772 EAALDI
-1778 IRGAMPRS
+1778 IR
-1786 ARPAPTVAAPQAPRR
+1786 
-1801 AASPSAPAAM
+1801 
-1811 PPHPVETPSAAQSPA
+1811 
-1826 STIEATPSAPRSG
+1826 
-1839 SASRGRHDGAS
+1839 
-1850 YAKARSDAARRGGD
+1850 KAGGAAR
-1864 GSERPAMAS
+1864 
-1873 ADKATAMRADMDA
+1873 
-1886 AATPKTVHDGPS
+1886 
-1898 RPAGGESAPHE
+1898 
-1909 GPAADK
+1909 

>member
-1 MELNAT
+1 MDLNT
-7 ITLAAADL
+7 TVTLAMDAGAN
-15 TSRDGDSN
+15 TGDGSTT
-23 VCSHGL
+23 VCNQL

-48 DDVSMFNP
+48 DDVSLFNP

-80 AAATIERMADGSS
+80 AAATIERMADGST
-93 AMTDTFGKMANR
+93 AMLDSFGKMANR

-132 WRYIHN
+132 WRYVHN
-138 GTIQA
+138 GTVQA

-164 SANNPETPT
+164 SANNPETPA
-173 TLTPYWMVNT
+173 TLTPYWMVTT
-183 TSKYIGDVAGSAS
+183 TSKYIGDIAGSAS
-196 DALVQGFD
+196 DALVDGFD
-204 SGGTFLA
+204 HGGTFLA

-230 QLHLENSTHMKSNG
+230 ELHVLNQKAAAIDNKSR
-244 HANDT
+244 DT

-273 GVNADQVF
+273 GENADQVF

-286 YRAGATADD
+286 YRAGVTAQ
-295 MALITKYAISN
+295 N
-306 AYDDKQPAGHFSADG
+306 
-321 DMMAYIPNLWEGA
+321 MAYITDQAVNDGSNNKANVAWGGGLGDAMAWHPDLWE
-334 IGTKADQ
+334 ADLDDKDST
-341 KVANEDVGLD
+341 KVANEDVFLD
-351 RWVTMWDVCGFGK
+351 RWVTMWDVCGYGK
-364 QRNSLYIR
+364 QRNNLYAR

-379 SVEGDNRGIDSSGNP
+379 SIEGSDRGVDKSGDPSSDKNG
-394 ASDTTDLLTQCRASL
+394 TDLVMQCRAAIEAKTDKKDANPNSKL
-409 TASLTKSKNGEYN
+409 QPSAMSENKTSCPKIGRESVYCREQKGTASDDFVSM
-422 KADDK
+422 KA
-427 LRPSVMMAGAAEDM
+427 
-441 DAANKACSNMIGST
+441 IT
-455 LSGAATGG
+455 
-463 FIGAAWGAAKKAAS
+463 
-477 CLTTNSKAEEHF
+477 
-489 STFAALANKFNLSSS
+489 NKFNIRTDS
-504 ENWRTLAT
+504 NWRSLSQTN
-512 LHNNTTDET
+512 NNTTDEN
-521 VINSAIRTLSYQQ
+521 VINAAKRTLSYQQ

-547 FALSSIVNLLIWGV
+547 FSLSAIVNLLIWGV

-779 LDRDGK
+779 LDKDGK

-799 GGNEAKDGRA
+799 GGNEAKDGRTQA
-809 QTEEAVRDRFRKEL
+809 EETVRDRFRKEL

-836 LDERMASD
+836 LDKRMASD
-844 GGRKAVAD
+844 EGRKAVAD

-869 ELEAKGLKGGKLE
+869 ELEAKGLKGRKLE

-888 MASDEGRKAVDD
+888 MDSNEGRKAVDD

-918 VRDRFRKE
+918 VHDRFRKE

-934 DRLESALDGRMRSTE
+934 DRLESALDERMRSTE

-954 SALADKLHDEAGI
+954 SALADSLHDEAGI
-967 TDAERDAARRAVFGK
+967 TDAEHDAARRAVFGE

-1014 DDLAR
+1014 DNLAR
-1019 FNHERR
+1019 FNHEQR

-1030 IRRAEDAKRARLRES
+1030 IRRAEDAKRAQLRES

-1103 AYKPDAAELAQA
+1103 AYKPDATELAQA

-1128 ARLSRTMDADSP
+1128 ARLSRTMDTNSP

-1187 PDARTVLDQRMAAER
+1187 PDARAVLDRRMAAER

-1442 AAKAAVMGSGSV
+1442 AARAAVMGSRSV
-1454 RTAGAVASAVGA
+1454 RTASAVGA
-1466 TAGAVA
+1466 TAGAMA

-1487 ALASIDLPAA
+1487 ALAPIDLPVTAMAA
-1497 VMTAAAAAA
+1497 TAALAS
-1506 VHTMA
+1506 HTLA
-1511 SPNGHVRKAVGFAKP
+1511 SPNGHVHKAVEFAKP

-1553 PAVADPMA
+1553 PATADTMA

-1575 AAPDGRPPA
+1575 ATPDGRPPA

-1616 AVMDDEGLASPDTA
+1616 AVMDDEGLASPDAA
-1630 VGLNRGQAVLP
+1630 VRLNRGQAVLP

-1653 YNAAHGAGDSAYPPA
+1653 YNAAHGAEDSAYPPA
-1668 PRGGLEM
+1668 PLGGLEM
-1675 REVPAPAPAEAL
+1675 RKVPTPAPAEAL

-1705 TTGMDAATAVHF
+1705 TIDMDTATAVHF

-1728 GIGVA
+1728 GIDVA

-1772 RAALGI
+1772 KAALDI
-1778 IRGAMPRS
+1778 IR
-1786 ARPAPTVAAPQAPRR
+1786 
-1801 AASPSAPAAM
+1801 
-1811 PPHPVETPSAAQSPA
+1811 
-1826 STIEATPSAPRSG
+1826 
-1839 SASRGRHDGAS
+1839 
-1850 YAKARSDAARRGGD
+1850 K
-1864 GSERPAMAS
+1864 
-1873 ADKATAMRADMDA
+1873 
-1886 AATPKTVHDGPS
+1886 
-1898 RPAGGESAPHE
+1898 AGGTAH
-1909 GPAADK
+1909 

>member
-164 SANNPETPT
+164 SANNPETPA

-364 QRNSLYIR
+364 QRNSLYVR

-441 DAANKACSNMIGST
+441 DAANKACSNMTGSI

-477 CLTTNSKAEEHF
+477 CLTTNSKAEDHF
-489 STFAALANKFNLSSS
+489 TTFAALANKFNLSSS

-634 LGLINGQGSTTGNT
+634 LGLINGQGSTAGNT

-779 LDRDGK
+779 LDKDGK

-799 GGNEAKDGRA
+799 GGNEAKNEKSQA
-809 QTEEAVRDRFRKEL
+809 KETVRDRFRKEL
-823 EAKGLKGEELEKA
+823 EAKGLKG
-836 LDERMASD
+836 R
-844 GGRKAVAD
+844 
-852 HLRDKHAEDA
+852 
-862 VRDRFRK
+862 
-869 ELEAKGLKGGKLE
+869 KLE

-888 MASDEGRKAVDD
+888 MDSDEGRKAVAD

-912 TQAEKA
+912 AQAEKA

-934 DRLESALDGRMRSTE
+934 DRLESALDGGMRSTE

-1019 FNHERR
+1019 FNHEQR

-1103 AYKPDAAELAQA
+1103 AYKPDAAEFAQA

-1140 DFQSTLEANVDSI
+1140 DFQNTLEANVDSI

-1187 PDARTVLDQRMAAER
+1187 PDARAVLDRRMAAER
-1202 ERIMAGHPDLSIAE
+1202 ERIMAGHPHLSIAV

-1366 LTTQYVSQGL
+1366 LTTRYVSQGL

-1442 AAKAAVMGSGSV
+1442 AAKAAVMGSRSV

-1487 ALASIDLPAA
+1487 ALAPIDLPVTAMAA
-1497 VMTAAAAAA
+1497 TAALAS
-1506 VHTMA
+1506 HTLA

-1526 AARKAVAAAREDMT
+1526 IARKAVAAAREDMT

-1553 PAVADPMA
+1553 PATAGPMA

-1594 AADPTTRDGARVIDE
+1594 AADPATRDGARVIDE

-1630 VGLNRGQAVLP
+1630 VRLNRGQAVLP

-1653 YNAAHGAGDSAYPPA
+1653 YNAAHGAEDPAYPPA

-1675 REVPAPAPAEAL
+1675 RKIPAPAPAEAL

-1728 GIGVA
+1728 GISVA

-1772 RAALGI
+1772 KAALGI

-1786 ARPAPTVAAPQAPRR
+1786 TRPAPTVAAPQAPRR
-1801 AASPSAPAAM
+1801 AASSSAPAAM
-1811 PPHPVETPSAAQSPA
+1811 PPHPAETPLTPQSPA
-1826 STIEATPSAPRSG
+1826 SAAGATPSAPRSG
-1839 SASRGRHDGAS
+1839 SASQGRHDGAS

-1886 AATPKTVHDGPS
+1886 AATPKTAHDGPS
-1898 RPAGGESAPHE
+1898 RPADGESAPHE

>member
-1 MELNAT
+1 MDLNT
-7 ITLAAADL
+7 TVTLAMDAGAN
-15 TSRDGDSN
+15 TGDGSTT
-23 VCSHGL
+23 VCNQL

-48 DDVSMFNP
+48 DDVGLFNP

-80 AAATIERMADGSS
+80 AAATIERMADGST
-93 AMTDTFGKMANR
+93 AMLDSFGKMANR

-132 WRYIHN
+132 WRYVHN
-138 GTIQA
+138 GTVQA

-164 SANNPETPT
+164 SANNPETPA
-173 TLTPYWMVNT
+173 TLTPYWMVTT

-196 DALVQGFD
+196 DALVDRFD
-204 SGGTFLA
+204 HGGTFLA

-230 QLHLENSTHMKSNG
+230 ELHALNQKAAAIDNKSR
-244 HANDT
+244 DT

-273 GVNADQVF
+273 GENADQVF

-286 YRAGATADD
+286 YRAGVTAQ
-295 MALITKYAISN
+295 N
-306 AYDDKQPAGHFSADG
+306 
-321 DMMAYIPNLWEGA
+321 MAYITDQAVNDGSNNKANVAWGGGLGDAMAWHPDLWE
-334 IGTKADQ
+334 ADLDDKDST
-341 KVANEDVGLD
+341 KVANEDVFLD
-351 RWVTMWDVCGFGK
+351 RWVTMWDVCGYGK
-364 QRNSLYIR
+364 QRNNLYAR

-379 SVEGDNRGIDSSGNP
+379 SIEGSDRGVDESGAPSSDKNG
-394 ASDTTDLLTQCRASL
+394 TDLVMQCRAAIEAKTTKTGGLNSKL
-409 TASLTKSKNGEYN
+409 QPSAMSENKTSCPKIGRESVYCREQKGTASNDFVSM
-422 KADDK
+422 KA
-427 LRPSVMMAGAAEDM
+427 
-441 DAANKACSNMIGST
+441 IT
-455 LSGAATGG
+455 
-463 FIGAAWGAAKKAAS
+463 
-477 CLTTNSKAEEHF
+477 
-489 STFAALANKFNLSSS
+489 NKFNIRTDS
-504 ENWRTLAT
+504 NWRSLSQTN
-512 LHNNTTDET
+512 NNTTDEN
-521 VINSAIRTLSYQQ
+521 VINAAKRTLSYQQ

-547 FALSSIVNLLIWGV
+547 FSLSSIVNLLIWGV

-648 TLFAVASAVLPFVY
+648 TLFAVASAVLPFIY

-679 FSGEGLFRMIGGQAI
+679 FSGEGLFKMIGGQAI

-785 PLDGEGSKEAEKAA
+785 PLDGEGSKEAEKTA
-799 GGNEAKDGRA
+799 GGDGTKDGRA

-844 GGRKAVAD
+844 EGRKAVAD

-869 ELEAKGLKGGKLE
+869 ELEAKGLKGRKLE

-888 MASDEGRKAVDD
+888 IDSDEGRKAVDD

-1019 FNHERR
+1019 FNHEQR

-1128 ARLSRTMDADSP
+1128 ARLSRTMDANSP

-1187 PDARTVLDQRMAAER
+1187 PDARAVLDRRMAAER

-1283 LTQQAAAQG
+1283 FTEQAAAQG

-1320 SMNPQVAAQAA
+1320 SMNPQVVAQAA

-1366 LTTQYVSQGL
+1366 LATQYVSQGL

-1442 AAKAAVMGSGSV
+1442 AAKAAVMGSRSV

-1478 PVAMAAATA
+1478 PVVMAAATA
-1487 ALASIDLPAA
+1487 ALAPIDLPATA
-1497 VMTAAAAAA
+1497 MAATAALAS
-1506 VHTMA
+1506 HTLA
-1511 SPNGHVRKAVGFAKP
+1511 SPNGHIHKAVGFAKP
-1526 AARKAVAAAREDMT
+1526 IARKAVAAAREDMT

-1553 PAVADPMA
+1553 PATADPMA
-1561 DMPTMIPRPAPTPA
+1561 DMPTTIPRPAPTPA

-1594 AADPTTRDGARVIDE
+1594 AADPATRDGARVIDE

-1630 VGLNRGQAVLP
+1630 VRLNRGQAVLP

-1653 YNAAHGAGDSAYPPA
+1653 YNAAHGAEDPAYPPA

-1675 REVPAPAPAEAL
+1675 RKVPAPAPAEAL

-1728 GIGVA
+1728 GIDVA
-1733 DDREAARVASALG
+1733 DDREAALG
-1746 RLGVTGGGDAV
+1746 F
-1757 ADAAQ
+1757 
-1762 AIHDAGGADA
+1762 
-1772 RAALGI
+1772 

-1786 ARPAPTVAAPQAPRR
+1786 TPARPAPTVAAPQAPRR
-1801 AASPSAPAAM
+1801 AASSSAPAAM

-1886 AATPKTVHDGPS
+1886 AATPKTAHDGPS

>member
-65 NITGIFLSIGNNLWA
+65 NITGIFLSVGNNLWA
-80 AAATIERMADGSS
+80 AAATIERIADGSS

-120 SMAIILVVGTSL
+120 SVAIILVVGVSL

-138 GTIQA
+138 GTVQA

-151 ILGLAMFATVGIA
+151 VLGLAMFSTVGIA

-409 TASLTKSKNGEYN
+409 TASLTKSKNSEYN
-422 KADDK
+422 KDDDK
-427 LRPSVMMAGAAEDM
+427 LRPSVMIAGAVKDM
-441 DAANKACSNMIGST
+441 DAANKACSNMTGSI

-477 CLTTNSKAEEHF
+477 CLTTNLEAEDHF
-489 STFAALANKFNLSSS
+489 TTFAALANKFNLSSS

-521 VINSAIRTLSYQQ
+521 VINSTIRTLSYQQ

-598 AVVNAAKRVGGMC
+598 AVVNAAKRLGGMC

-648 TLFAVASAVLPFVY
+648 TLFAVASSVLPFVY

-779 LDRDGK
+779 LDKDGK
-785 PLDGEGSKEAEKAA
+785 PIDGEGSKEAEKAA

-809 QTEEAVRDRFRKEL
+809 QAEETVRDRFRKEL
-823 EAKGLKGEELEKA
+823 EAKGLKG
-836 LDERMASD
+836 R
-844 GGRKAVAD
+844 
-852 HLRDKHAEDA
+852 
-862 VRDRFRK
+862 
-869 ELEAKGLKGGKLE
+869 KLE

-888 MASDEGRKAVDD
+888 MDSDEGRKAVDD

-1014 DDLAR
+1014 DNLAR
-1019 FNHERR
+1019 FNHEQR

-1030 IRRAEDAKRARLRES
+1030 IRRAEDAKRAQLRES

-1060 EAMMASDPVRMEIMR
+1060 EAMMASNPVRMEIMR

-1187 PDARTVLDQRMAAER
+1187 PDARAVLDRRMAAER

-1216 ARARARGNVLTESG
+1216 ARARARANVLTESG

-1258 AAASRLGVTATQAQ
+1258 AAASRLGVAATQAQ
-1272 MDDATD
+1272 MDDATN

-1283 LTQQAAAQG
+1283 LAQQAAAQG

-1345 MRTGAYADT
+1345 MRIGAYADT

-1442 AAKAAVMGSGSV
+1442 AAKAAVMGSRSV
-1454 RTAGAVASAVGA
+1454 RTAGAAASAVGA

-1478 PVAMAAATA
+1478 PVVMAAATA
-1487 ALASIDLPAA
+1487 ALAPIDLPVTAMAA
-1497 VMTAAAAAA
+1497 TTALAS
-1506 VHTMA
+1506 HTLA
-1511 SPNGHVRKAVGFAKP
+1511 GPNGHVRKAVGFAKP
-1526 AARKAVAAAREDMT
+1526 IARKAVAAAREDMT

-1553 PAVADPMA
+1553 PATADPMA

-1594 AADPTTRDGARVIDE
+1594 AADPATRDGARVIDE

-1630 VGLNRGQAVLP
+1630 VRLNRGQAVLP

-1653 YNAAHGAGDSAYPPA
+1653 YNAAHGAEDPAYPPA
-1668 PRGGLEM
+1668 PRGGPEM
-1675 REVPAPAPAEAL
+1675 RKVPASAPAEAL

-1728 GIGVA
+1728 GISVA

-1772 RAALGI
+1772 KAALDI
-1778 IRGAMPRS
+1778 IR
-1786 ARPAPTVAAPQAPRR
+1786 
-1801 AASPSAPAAM
+1801 
-1811 PPHPVETPSAAQSPA
+1811 
-1826 STIEATPSAPRSG
+1826 
-1839 SASRGRHDGAS
+1839 
-1850 YAKARSDAARRGGD
+1850 K
-1864 GSERPAMAS
+1864 
-1873 ADKATAMRADMDA
+1873 
-1886 AATPKTVHDGPS
+1886 
-1898 RPAGGESAPHE
+1898 AGGTAH
-1909 GPAADK
+1909 

>member
-1 MELNAT
+1 MDLNT
-7 ITLAAADL
+7 TVTLAMNASANTD
-15 TSRDGDSN
+15 DGSKT
-23 VCSHGL
+23 VCNQL

-48 DDVSMFNP
+48 DDVSLFNP

-80 AAATIERMADGSS
+80 AAATIERMADGSA
-93 AMTDTFGKMANR
+93 AMLDSFGKMANR

-164 SANNPETPT
+164 SANNPEKPA
-173 TLTPYWMVNT
+173 TLTPYWMVTT

-196 DALVQGFD
+196 DALVDEFD
-204 SGGTFLA
+204 HGGTFLA
-211 HDYSKNA
+211 HDFSKNA

-230 QLHLENSTHMKSNG
+230 ELHALNQKAAAIDNKSR
-244 HANDT
+244 DT

-273 GVNADQVF
+273 GENADQVF

-286 YRAGATADD
+286 YRAGVTAQ
-295 MALITKYAISN
+295 N
-306 AYDDKQPAGHFSADG
+306 
-321 DMMAYIPNLWEGA
+321 MAYITDQAVNDGSPNKANVAWGGGLGDAMAWHPDLWE
-334 IGTKADQ
+334 ADLDDKDST
-341 KVANEDVGLD
+341 KVANEDVFLD
-351 RWVTMWDVCGFGK
+351 RWVTMWDVCGYGK
-364 QRNSLYIR
+364 QRNNLYAR

-379 SVEGDNRGIDSSGNP
+379 SIEGSDRGVDKSGDPSSDKNG
-394 ASDTTDLLTQCRASL
+394 TDLVMQCRAAIEAKTDKKDANPNSKL
-409 TASLTKSKNGEYN
+409 QPSTMFESKTSCPKIGRESVYCREQKGTASNDFVSM
-422 KADDK
+422 KA
-427 LRPSVMMAGAAEDM
+427 
-441 DAANKACSNMIGST
+441 IT
-455 LSGAATGG
+455 
-463 FIGAAWGAAKKAAS
+463 
-477 CLTTNSKAEEHF
+477 
-489 STFAALANKFNLSSS
+489 NKFNIRTDS
-504 ENWRTLAT
+504 NWRSLSQTN
-512 LHNNTTDET
+512 NNTTDEN
-521 VINSAIRTLSYQQ
+521 VINAAKRTLSYQQ

-547 FALSSIVNLLIWGV
+547 FSLAAIVNLLIWGV

-598 AVVNAAKRVGGMC
+598 AVANAAKRVGGMC

-779 LDRDGK
+779 LDKDDK

-799 GGNEAKDGRA
+799 GGNEAKDEKS

-844 GGRKAVAD
+844 EGRKAVAD

-1003 YMDSDEAKAAV
+1003 YMDSDKAKAAV

-1019 FNHERR
+1019 FNHEQR

-1103 AYKPDAAELAQA
+1103 AYKPDTAELAQA

-1187 PDARTVLDQRMAAER
+1187 PDARAVLDQRMAAER

-1354 ADARAAAIAQNR
+1354 ADARAAAITQNR

-1442 AAKAAVMGSGSV
+1442 AAKAAVMGSRSV
-1454 RTAGAVASAVGA
+1454 QTAGAVASAVGA
-1466 TAGAVA
+1466 TTEAVA

-1487 ALASIDLPAA
+1487 ALAPIDLPVTAMAA
-1497 VMTAAAAAA
+1497 TAALAS
-1506 VHTMA
+1506 HTLA
-1511 SPNGHVRKAVGFAKP
+1511 GPNGHVRKAVEFAKP
-1526 AARKAVAAAREDMT
+1526 IARKAVAAAREDMT

-1545 DAMLAVAV
+1545 GAMLAVAV
-1553 PAVADPMA
+1553 PATAGPMA

-1575 AAPDGRPPA
+1575 AASDGRPPA
-1584 FVPPSDRPMP
+1584 FIPPSDRPMP
-1594 AADPTTRDGARVIDE
+1594 AADPATRDGARVIDE

-1616 AVMDDEGLASPDTA
+1616 AVMNDEGLASPDTA
-1630 VGLNRGQAVLP
+1630 VRLNHGQAVLP

-1653 YNAAHGAGDSAYPPA
+1653 YNAAHGAEDPAYPPA

-1675 REVPAPAPAEAL
+1675 RKVPAPAPAEAL

-1705 TTGMDAATAVHF
+1705 TTGMDTATAIHF

-1728 GIGVA
+1728 GIDVA

-1762 AIHDAGGADA
+1762 AVHDAGGADA
-1772 RAALGI
+1772 KAALGI

-1786 ARPAPTVAAPQAPRR
+1786 ARPAPAVAAPQAPRR

-1826 STIEATPSAPRSG
+1826 STAEATPSAPRSG

-1873 ADKATAMRADMDA
+1873 ADKAAAMRADMDA

>member
-1 MELNAT
+1 MDLNT
-7 ITLAAADL
+7 TVTLAMNADAN
-15 TSRDGDSN
+15 TDDGSKT
-23 VCSHGL
+23 VCNQL

-48 DDVSMFNP
+48 DDVSLFNP

-80 AAATIERMADGSS
+80 AAATIERMADGST
-93 AMTDTFGKMANR
+93 AMLDSFGKMANR

-138 GTIQA
+138 GTVQA

-164 SANNPETPT
+164 SANNPEKPA
-173 TLTPYWMVNT
+173 TLTPYWMVTT

-196 DALVQGFD
+196 DALVDGFD
-204 SGGTFLA
+204 HGGTFLA

-230 QLHLENSTHMKSNG
+230 ELHALNQKAAAIDNKSR
-244 HANDT
+244 DT

-273 GVNADQVF
+273 GENADQVF

-286 YRAGATADD
+286 YRAGVTAQ
-295 MALITKYAISN
+295 N
-306 AYDDKQPAGHFSADG
+306 
-321 DMMAYIPNLWEGA
+321 MAYITDQAVNDGSNNKANVAWGGGLGDAMAWHPDLWE
-334 IGTKADQ
+334 ADLDDKDST
-341 KVANEDVGLD
+341 KVANEDVFLD
-351 RWVTMWDVCGFGK
+351 RWVTMWDVCGYGK
-364 QRNSLYIR
+364 QRNNLYAR

-379 SVEGDNRGIDSSGNP
+379 SIEGSNRGVDKSGDPSSDKNG
-394 ASDTTDLLTQCRASL
+394 TDLVMQCRAAIEAKTDKKDANPNSKL
-409 TASLTKSKNGEYN
+409 QPSAMSENKTSCPKIGRESVYCREQKGTASDDFVSM
-422 KADDK
+422 KA
-427 LRPSVMMAGAAEDM
+427 
-441 DAANKACSNMIGST
+441 IT
-455 LSGAATGG
+455 
-463 FIGAAWGAAKKAAS
+463 
-477 CLTTNSKAEEHF
+477 
-489 STFAALANKFNLSSS
+489 NKFNIRTDS
-504 ENWRTLAT
+504 NWRSLSQTN
-512 LHNNTTDET
+512 NNTTDEN
-521 VINSAIRTLSYQQ
+521 VINAAKRTLSYQQ

-547 FALSSIVNLLIWGV
+547 FSLSSIVNLLIWGV

-779 LDRDGK
+779 LDKDGQ

-809 QTEEAVRDRFRKEL
+809 QAEETVRDRFRKEL

-844 GGRKAVAD
+844 EGRKAVAD

-869 ELEAKGLKGGKLE
+869 ELEAKGLKGRKLE

-912 TQAEKA
+912 AQAEET

-954 SALADKLHDEAGI
+954 SALADRLHDEAGI

-1019 FNHERR
+1019 FNHEQR

-1128 ARLSRTMDADSP
+1128 ARLSRTMDANSP

-1187 PDARTVLDQRMAAER
+1187 PDARAVLDQRMAAER

-1272 MDDATD
+1272 MDDASD

-1331 DARARAVDQATVSL
+1331 DARARAVDQATMSL
-1345 MRTGAYADT
+1345 MRTGAYTDT

-1436 GSGNLG
+1436 GAGSLG

-1454 RTAGAVASAVGA
+1454 QTAGAVASAIGA

-1478 PVAMAAATA
+1478 PVVMAAATA
-1487 ALASIDLPAA
+1487 ALAPIDLPAA
-1497 VMTAAAAAA
+1497 AMTAAAAAA

-1511 SPNGHVRKAVGFAKP
+1511 SPNGHVHKAVEFAKP

-1545 DAMLAVAV
+1545 GAMLAVAV
-1553 PAVADPMA
+1553 PATAGPMA

-1575 AAPDGRPPA
+1575 AASDGRPPA

-1594 AADPTTRDGARVIDE
+1594 AADPATRDGARVIDE

-1616 AVMDDEGLASPDTA
+1616 GVMNDEGLASPDTA
-1630 VGLNRGQAVLP
+1630 VRLNRGQAVLP

-1653 YNAAHGAGDSAYPPA
+1653 YNAAHGAEDSAYPPV

-1675 REVPAPAPAEAL
+1675 REAPAPAPAEAL

-1728 GIGVA
+1728 GISVA

-1772 RAALGI
+1772 KAALGI

-1786 ARPAPTVAAPQAPRR
+1786 TPARPAPAVVSSARPVAAQAPAPAEAAPGTLRK
-1801 AASPSAPAAM
+1801 AASPSTPAAM

-1826 STIEATPSAPRSG
+1826 SMAEATPSAPRSG

-1886 AATPKTVHDGPS
+1886 AATPKTAHDGPS

>member
-1 MELNAT
+1 MDLNT
-7 ITLAAADL
+7 TVTLAMDAGAN
-15 TSRDGDSN
+15 TGDGSTT
-23 VCSHGL
+23 VCNQL

-48 DDVSMFNP
+48 DDVGLFNP

-80 AAATIERMADGSS
+80 AAATIERMADGST
-93 AMTDTFGKMANR
+93 AMLDSFGKMANR

-132 WRYIHN
+132 WRYVHN
-138 GTIQA
+138 GTVQA

-164 SANNPETPT
+164 SANNPETPA
-173 TLTPYWMVNT
+173 TLTPYWMVTT

-196 DALVQGFD
+196 DALVDGFD
-204 SGGTFLA
+204 HGGTFLA

-230 QLHLENSTHMKSNG
+230 ELHALNQKAAAIDNKSR
-244 HANDT
+244 DT

-273 GVNADQVF
+273 GENADQVF

-286 YRAGATADD
+286 YRAGVTAQ
-295 MALITKYAISN
+295 N
-306 AYDDKQPAGHFSADG
+306 
-321 DMMAYIPNLWEGA
+321 MAYITDQAVNDGSNNKANVAWGGGLGDAMAWHPDLWE
-334 IGTKADQ
+334 ADLDDKDST
-341 KVANEDVGLD
+341 KVANEDVFLD
-351 RWVTMWDVCGFGK
+351 RWVTMWDVCGYGK
-364 QRNSLYIR
+364 QRNNLYAR

-379 SVEGDNRGIDSSGNP
+379 SIEGSDRGVDESGAPSSDKNG
-394 ASDTTDLLTQCRASL
+394 TDLVMQCRAAIEAKTTKTGGLNSKL
-409 TASLTKSKNGEYN
+409 QPSAMSENKTSCPKIGRESVYCREQKGTASNDFVSM
-422 KADDK
+422 KA
-427 LRPSVMMAGAAEDM
+427 
-441 DAANKACSNMIGST
+441 IT
-455 LSGAATGG
+455 
-463 FIGAAWGAAKKAAS
+463 
-477 CLTTNSKAEEHF
+477 
-489 STFAALANKFNLSSS
+489 NKFNIRTDS
-504 ENWRTLAT
+504 NWRSLSQTN
-512 LHNNTTDET
+512 NNTTDEN
-521 VINSAIRTLSYQQ
+521 VINAAKRTLSYQQ

-547 FALSSIVNLLIWGV
+547 FSLSSIVNLLIWGV

-611 AAGSVLGLAA
+611 AAGSVLGLVA

-799 GGNEAKDGRA
+799 GGDGTKDGRA

-844 GGRKAVAD
+844 EGRKAVAD

-869 ELEAKGLKGGKLE
+869 ELEAKGLKGRKLE

-888 MASDEGRKAVDD
+888 IDSDEGRKAVDD

-1019 FNHERR
+1019 FNHEQR

-1128 ARLSRTMDADSP
+1128 ARLSRTIDANSP

-1187 PDARTVLDQRMAAER
+1187 PDARAVLDRRMAAER

-1216 ARARARGNVLTESG
+1216 ARARARANVLTESG

-1283 LTQQAAAQG
+1283 FTEQAAAQG

-1366 LTTQYVSQGL
+1366 LTTRYVSQGL

-1423 ATLRGR
+1423 STLRGR

-1454 RTAGAVASAVGA
+1454 QTAGAVASAIGA

-1478 PVAMAAATA
+1478 PVVMAAATA
-1487 ALASIDLPAA
+1487 ALAPIDLPAA
-1497 VMTAAAAAA
+1497 AMTAAAAAA

-1511 SPNGHVRKAVGFAKP
+1511 SPNGHVHKAVGFAKP
-1526 AARKAVAAAREDMT
+1526 IARKAVAAAREDMT

-1545 DAMLAVAV
+1545 GAMLAVAV
-1553 PAVADPMA
+1553 PATADPMA
-1561 DMPTMIPRPAPTPA
+1561 DMPTTIPRPAPTPA
-1575 AAPDGRPPA
+1575 ATPDGRPPA

-1594 AADPTTRDGARVIDE
+1594 AADPTTRARVIDE

-1630 VGLNRGQAVLP
+1630 VRLNRGQAVLP

-1668 PRGGLEM
+1668 PLGGLEM
-1675 REVPAPAPAEAL
+1675 RKVPAPAPAEAL
-1687 AAVSSTPA
+1687 SAVSSTPA

-1705 TTGMDAATAVHF
+1705 TTGMDTATAVHF

-1728 GIGVA
+1728 GISVA

-1772 RAALGI
+1772 EAALDI
-1778 IRGAMPRS
+1778 IR
-1786 ARPAPTVAAPQAPRR
+1786 
-1801 AASPSAPAAM
+1801 
-1811 PPHPVETPSAAQSPA
+1811 
-1826 STIEATPSAPRSG
+1826 
-1839 SASRGRHDGAS
+1839 
-1850 YAKARSDAARRGGD
+1850 KAGGAAR
-1864 GSERPAMAS
+1864 
-1873 ADKATAMRADMDA
+1873 
-1886 AATPKTVHDGPS
+1886 
-1898 RPAGGESAPHE
+1898 
-1909 GPAADK
+1909 

>member
-334 IGTKADQ
+334 IGIKADQ

-679 FSGEGLFRMIGGQAI
+679 FSGEGLFKMIGGQAI

-809 QTEEAVRDRFRKEL
+809 QAEET
-823 EAKGLKGEELEKA
+823 
-836 LDERMASD
+836 
-844 GGRKAVAD
+844 
-852 HLRDKHAEDA
+852 

-954 SALADKLHDEAGI
+954 SALADKLHDEADI

-1014 DDLAR
+1014 DNLAR
-1019 FNHERR
+1019 FNHEQR

-1030 IRRAEDAKRARLRES
+1030 IRRAEDAKRAQLRES

-1187 PDARTVLDQRMAAER
+1187 PDARAALDRRMAAER

-1258 AAASRLGVTATQAQ
+1258 AAASRLGVAATQAQ

-1283 LTQQAAAQG
+1283 FTEQAAAQG

-1436 GSGNLG
+1436 GAGNLG

-1454 RTAGAVASAVGA
+1454 QTAGAVASAVGA

-1478 PVAMAAATA
+1478 PVVMAAATA
-1487 ALASIDLPAA
+1487 ALAPIDLPVTAMAA
-1497 VMTAAAAAA
+1497 TAAL
-1506 VHTMA
+1506 VSHTLA
-1511 SPNGHVRKAVGFAKP
+1511 SPNGHVHKAVEFAKP
-1526 AARKAVAAAREDMT
+1526 AARKAVAAARENMT

-1630 VGLNRGQAVLP
+1630 VRLNRGQAVLP

-1668 PRGGLEM
+1668 PQGGPEM
-1675 REVPAPAPAEAL
+1675 RKVPASAPAEAL

-1728 GIGVA
+1728 GIDVA

-1811 PPHPVETPSAAQSPA
+1811 PPHPVETPSAAQSPS

-1886 AATPKTVHDGPS
+1886 AATPKTAHDGPS

>member
-1 MELNAT
+1 MDLNT
-7 ITLAAADL
+7 TVTLA
-15 TSRDGDSN
+15 RDAGTNTGDGSTT
-23 VCSHGL
+23 VCNQL

-48 DDVSMFNP
+48 DDVSLFNP

-80 AAATIERMADGSS
+80 AAATIERMADGST
-93 AMTDTFGKMANR
+93 AMLDSFGKMANR

-132 WRYIHN
+132 WRYVHN
-138 GTIQA
+138 GTVQA

-164 SANNPETPT
+164 SANNPETPA
-173 TLTPYWMVNT
+173 TLTPYWMVTT

-196 DALVQGFD
+196 DALVDGFD
-204 SGGTFLA
+204 HGGTFLA

-230 QLHLENSTHMKSNG
+230 ELHVLNQKAAAIDNKSR
-244 HANDT
+244 DT

-273 GVNADQVF
+273 GENADQVF
-281 CRVPE
+281 CRVSE
-286 YRAGATADD
+286 YRAGVTAQ
-295 MALITKYAISN
+295 N
-306 AYDDKQPAGHFSADG
+306 
-321 DMMAYIPNLWEGA
+321 MAYITDQAVNDGSNNKANVAWGGGLGDAMAWHPDLWE
-334 IGTKADQ
+334 ADLDDKDST
-341 KVANEDVGLD
+341 KVANEDVFLD
-351 RWVTMWDVCGFGK
+351 RWVTMWDVCGYGK
-364 QRNSLYIR
+364 QRNNLYAR

-379 SVEGDNRGIDSSGNP
+379 SIEGSDRGVDESGAPSSDKNG
-394 ASDTTDLLTQCRASL
+394 TDLVMQCRAAIEAKTTKTGGLNSKL
-409 TASLTKSKNGEYN
+409 QPSAMSENKTSCPKIGRESVYCREQKGTASNDFVSM
-422 KADDK
+422 KA
-427 LRPSVMMAGAAEDM
+427 
-441 DAANKACSNMIGST
+441 IT
-455 LSGAATGG
+455 
-463 FIGAAWGAAKKAAS
+463 
-477 CLTTNSKAEEHF
+477 
-489 STFAALANKFNLSSS
+489 NKFNIRTDS
-504 ENWRTLAT
+504 NWRSLSQTN
-512 LHNNTTDET
+512 NNTTDEN
-521 VINSAIRTLSYQQ
+521 VINAAKRTLSYQQ

-547 FALSSIVNLLIWGV
+547 FSLSSIVNLLIWGV

-611 AAGSVLGLAA
+611 AAGSVLGLVA

-779 LDRDGK
+779 LDKDGK

-799 GGNEAKDGRA
+799 GGNEAKDGRTQA
-809 QTEEAVRDRFRKEL
+809 EETVRDRFRKEL

-844 GGRKAVAD
+844 EGRKAVAD

-869 ELEAKGLKGGKLE
+869 ELEAKGLKGRKLE

-888 MASDEGRKAVDD
+888 MDSDEGRKAVDD

-954 SALADKLHDEAGI
+954 SALADRLHDEAGI

-1014 DDLAR
+1014 DNLAR
-1019 FNHERR
+1019 FNHEQR

-1128 ARLSRTMDADSP
+1128 ARLSRTMDANSP
-1140 DFQSTLEANVDSI
+1140 DFQSTLESNVDSI

-1187 PDARTVLDQRMAAER
+1187 PDARAVLDRRMAAER

-1283 LTQQAAAQG
+1283 FTEQAAAQG

-1331 DARARAVDQATVSL
+1331 DVRARAVDQATVSL
-1345 MRTGAYADT
+1345 MRIGAYADT

-1423 ATLRGR
+1423 STLHGR

-1454 RTAGAVASAVGA
+1454 RTAGAAASAVGA

-1478 PVAMAAATA
+1478 PVVMAAATA
-1487 ALASIDLPAA
+1487 ALAPIDLPVTAMAA
-1497 VMTAAAAAA
+1497 TAAL
-1506 VHTMA
+1506 VSHTLA
-1511 SPNGHVRKAVGFAKP
+1511 SPNGHVHKAVEFAKP
-1526 AARKAVAAAREDMT
+1526 AARKAVAAARENMT

-1630 VGLNRGQAVLP
+1630 VRLNRGQAVLP

-1668 PRGGLEM
+1668 PQGGLEM
-1675 REVPAPAPAEAL
+1675 RKVPAPAPAEAL
-1687 AAVSSTPA
+1687 SAVSSTPA

-1705 TTGMDAATAVHF
+1705 TIDMDAATAIHF

-1728 GIGVA
+1728 GIDVA

-1746 RLGVTGGGDAV
+1746 RLGVAGGGDAV
-1757 ADAAQ
+1757 ANAAQ

-1772 RAALGI
+1772 KAALGI
-1778 IRGAMPRS
+1778 IRDAMPRS
-1786 ARPAPTVAAPQAPRR
+1786 ARPAPAARPVAATQAPRR
-1801 AASPSAPAAM
+1801 AASSSAPTAM
-1811 PPHPVETPSAAQSPA
+1811 PPRPAETPLAPQSPA
-1826 STIEATPSAPRSG
+1826 SAAGAMRSDLSEMIQRSG
-1839 SASRGRHDGAS
+1839 NPVMADLAGSSILSVLGVDAMDGMNAPETSKAFYKDPVGTLRANGVPDEEIGELGRLIRGFDG
-1850 YAKARSDAARRGGD
+1850 
-1864 GSERPAMAS
+1864 ERPS
-1873 ADKATAMRADMDA
+1873 EFEDQVADM
-1886 AATPKTVHDGPS
+1886 HRRFMERG
-1898 RPAGGESAPHE
+1898 
-1909 GPAADK
+1909 

>member
-1 MELNAT
+1 Q
-7 ITLAAADL
+7 
-15 TSRDGDSN
+15 
-23 VCSHGL
+23 L

-48 DDVSMFNP
+48 DDVGLFNP

-80 AAATIERMADGSS
+80 AAATIERMADGST
-93 AMTDTFGKMANR
+93 AMLDSFGKMANR

-132 WRYIHN
+132 WRYVHN
-138 GTIQA
+138 GTVQA

-164 SANNPETPT
+164 SANNPETPA
-173 TLTPYWMVNT
+173 TLTPYWMVTT

-196 DALVQGFD
+196 DALVDRFD
-204 SGGTFLA
+204 HGGTFLA

-230 QLHLENSTHMKSNG
+230 ELHALNQKAAAIDNKSR
-244 HANDT
+244 DT

-273 GVNADQVF
+273 GENADQVF

-286 YRAGATADD
+286 YRAGVTAQ
-295 MALITKYAISN
+295 N
-306 AYDDKQPAGHFSADG
+306 
-321 DMMAYIPNLWEGA
+321 MAYITDQAVNDGSNNKANVAWGGGLGDAMAWHPDLWE
-334 IGTKADQ
+334 ADLDDKDST
-341 KVANEDVGLD
+341 KVANEDVFLD
-351 RWVTMWDVCGFGK
+351 RWVTMWDVCGYGK
-364 QRNSLYIR
+364 QRNNLYAR

-379 SVEGDNRGIDSSGNP
+379 SIEGSDRGVDESGAPSSDKNG
-394 ASDTTDLLTQCRASL
+394 TDLVMQCRAAIEAKTTKTGGLNSKL
-409 TASLTKSKNGEYN
+409 QPSAMSENKTSCPKIGRESVYCREQKGTASNDFVSM
-422 KADDK
+422 KA
-427 LRPSVMMAGAAEDM
+427 
-441 DAANKACSNMIGST
+441 IT
-455 LSGAATGG
+455 
-463 FIGAAWGAAKKAAS
+463 
-477 CLTTNSKAEEHF
+477 
-489 STFAALANKFNLSSS
+489 NKFNIRTDS
-504 ENWRTLAT
+504 NWRSLSQTN
-512 LHNNTTDET
+512 NNTTDEN
-521 VINSAIRTLSYQQ
+521 VINAAKRTLSYQQ

-547 FALSSIVNLLIWGV
+547 FSLSSIVNLLIWGV

-648 TLFAVASAVLPFVY
+648 TLFAVASAVLPFIY

-679 FSGEGLFRMIGGQAI
+679 FSGEGLFKMIGGQAI

-785 PLDGEGSKEAEKAA
+785 PLDGEGSKEAEKTA
-799 GGNEAKDGRA
+799 GGDGTKDGRA

-844 GGRKAVAD
+844 EGRKAVAD

-869 ELEAKGLKGGKLE
+869 ELEAKGLKGRKLE

-888 MASDEGRKAVDD
+888 IDSDEGRKAVDD

-1019 FNHERR
+1019 FNHEQR

-1128 ARLSRTMDADSP
+1128 ARLSRTMDANSP

-1187 PDARTVLDQRMAAER
+1187 PDARAVLDRRMAAER

-1283 LTQQAAAQG
+1283 FTEQAAAQG

-1320 SMNPQVAAQAA
+1320 SMNPQVVAQAA

-1366 LTTQYVSQGL
+1366 LATQYVSQGL

-1442 AAKAAVMGSGSV
+1442 AAKAAVMGSRSV

-1478 PVAMAAATA
+1478 PVVMAAATA
-1487 ALASIDLPAA
+1487 ALAPIDLPATA
-1497 VMTAAAAAA
+1497 MAATAALAS
-1506 VHTMA
+1506 HTLA
-1511 SPNGHVRKAVGFAKP
+1511 SPNGHIHKAVGFAKP
-1526 AARKAVAAAREDMT
+1526 IARKAVAAAREDMT

-1553 PAVADPMA
+1553 PATADPMA
-1561 DMPTMIPRPAPTPA
+1561 DMPTTIPRPAPTPA

-1594 AADPTTRDGARVIDE
+1594 AADPATRDGARVIDE

-1630 VGLNRGQAVLP
+1630 VRLNRGQAVLP

-1653 YNAAHGAGDSAYPPA
+1653 YNAAHGAEDPAYPPA

-1675 REVPAPAPAEAL
+1675 RKVPAPAPAEAL

-1728 GIGVA
+1728 GIDVA
-1733 DDREAARVASALG
+1733 DDREAALG
-1746 RLGVTGGGDAV
+1746 F
-1757 ADAAQ
+1757 
-1762 AIHDAGGADA
+1762 
-1772 RAALGI
+1772 

-1786 ARPAPTVAAPQAPRR
+1786 TPARPAPTVAAPQAPRR
-1801 AASPSAPAAM
+1801 AASSSAPAAM

-1886 AATPKTVHDGPS
+1886 AATPKTAHDGPS

>member
-1 MELNAT
+1 MDLNT
-7 ITLAAADL
+7 TVTLAMDAGANTD
-15 TSRDGDSN
+15 DGSKT
-23 VCSHGL
+23 VCNQL

-48 DDVSMFNP
+48 DDVSLFNP

-80 AAATIERMADGSS
+80 AAATIERMADGSA
-93 AMTDTFGKMANR
+93 AMLDSFGKMANR

-164 SANNPETPT
+164 SANNPEKPA
-173 TLTPYWMVNT
+173 TLTPYWMVTT

-196 DALVQGFD
+196 DALVDEFD
-204 SGGTFLA
+204 HGGTFLA
-211 HDYSKNA
+211 HDFSKNA

-230 QLHLENSTHMKSNG
+230 ELHALNQKAAAIDNKSR
-244 HANDT
+244 DT

-273 GVNADQVF
+273 GENADQVF

-286 YRAGATADD
+286 YRAGVTAQ
-295 MALITKYAISN
+295 N
-306 AYDDKQPAGHFSADG
+306 
-321 DMMAYIPNLWEGA
+321 MAYITDQAVNDGSPNKANVAWGGGLGDAMAWHPDLWE
-334 IGTKADQ
+334 ADLDDKDST
-341 KVANEDVGLD
+341 KVANEDVFLD
-351 RWVTMWDVCGFGK
+351 RWVTMWDVCGYGK
-364 QRNSLYIR
+364 QRNNLYAR

-379 SVEGDNRGIDSSGNP
+379 SIEGSDRGVDKSGDPSSDKNG
-394 ASDTTDLLTQCRASL
+394 TDLVMQCRAAIEAKTDKKDANPNSKL
-409 TASLTKSKNGEYN
+409 QPSTMFENNTSCPKIGREGVYCREQKGTASNDFVSM
-422 KADDK
+422 KA
-427 LRPSVMMAGAAEDM
+427 
-441 DAANKACSNMIGST
+441 IT
-455 LSGAATGG
+455 
-463 FIGAAWGAAKKAAS
+463 
-477 CLTTNSKAEEHF
+477 
-489 STFAALANKFNLSSS
+489 NKFNIRTDS
-504 ENWRTLAT
+504 NWRSLSQTN
-512 LHNNTTDET
+512 NNTTDEN
-521 VINSAIRTLSYQQ
+521 VINAAKRTLSYQQ

-547 FALSSIVNLLIWGV
+547 FSLAAIVNLLIWGV

-679 FSGEGLFRMIGGQAI
+679 FSGEGLFKMIGGQAI

-779 LDRDGK
+779 LDKDGK

-799 GGNEAKDGRA
+799 GGNEAKDEKSQA
-809 QTEEAVRDRFRKEL
+809 EETVRDRFRKEL

-844 GGRKAVAD
+844 EGRKAVAD

-1014 DDLAR
+1014 DNLAR
-1019 FNHERR
+1019 FNHEQR

-1128 ARLSRTMDADSP
+1128 ARLSRTMDANSP

-1187 PDARTVLDQRMAAER
+1187 PDARAVLDQRMAAER

-1258 AAASRLGVTATQAQ
+1258 VAASRLGVAATQAQ

-1283 LTQQAAAQG
+1283 FTRQAAAQG

-1331 DARARAVDQATVSL
+1331 GARARAVDQATVSL

-1436 GSGNLG
+1436 GSGDLG
-1442 AAKAAVMGSGSV
+1442 AAKAAVMGSRSV
-1454 RTAGAVASAVGA
+1454 QTAGAVASAVGA

-1487 ALASIDLPAA
+1487 ALAPIDLPIAA
-1497 VMTAAAAAA
+1497 MAATTALAS
-1506 VHTMA
+1506 HTLA
-1511 SPNGHVRKAVGFAKP
+1511 SPNGHVHKAVEFAKP

-1540 PLNDG
+1540 PLNG
-1545 DAMLAVAV
+1545 MSAMLAVAV
-1553 PAVADPMA
+1553 PATAGPMA
-1561 DMPTMIPRPAPTPA
+1561 DMPTMTPRPAPTPA
-1575 AAPDGRPPA
+1575 ATPDGRPPA

-1594 AADPTTRDGARVIDE
+1594 AADPATRDGARVIDE

-1616 AVMDDEGLASPDTA
+1616 TVMNDEGLASPDTA
-1630 VGLNRGQAVLP
+1630 VGLNHGQAVLP

-1653 YNAAHGAGDSAYPPA
+1653 YNAAHGAEDSVYPPA

-1705 TTGMDAATAVHF
+1705 TTGMDTATAIHF

-1728 GIGVA
+1728 GIDVA

-1762 AIHDAGGADA
+1762 AIHDAGGADTK
-1772 RAALGI
+1772 AALGI
-1778 IRGAMPRS
+1778 IRDAMPRS
-1786 ARPAPTVAAPQAPRR
+1786 ARPAPAVAAPRTPRR
-1801 AASPSAPAAM
+1801 AASSSAPAAM

-1826 STIEATPSAPRSG
+1826 STAEATPSAPRSG

>member
-1 MELNAT
+1 MDLNT
-7 ITLAAADL
+7 TVTLAIDADAN
-15 TSRDGDSN
+15 TGDGSTT
-23 VCSHGL
+23 VCNQL

-48 DDVSMFNP
+48 DDVGLFNP

-80 AAATIERMADGSS
+80 AAATIERMADGST
-93 AMTDTFGKMANR
+93 AMLDSFGKMANR

-132 WRYIHN
+132 WRYVHN
-138 GTIQA
+138 GTVQA

-164 SANNPETPT
+164 SANNPETPA
-173 TLTPYWMVNT
+173 TLTPYWMVTT

-196 DALVQGFD
+196 DALVDEFD
-204 SGGTFLA
+204 HGGTFLA

-230 QLHLENSTHMKSNG
+230 ELHALNQKAAAIDNKSR
-244 HANDT
+244 DM

-262 LRIYARTQYGP
+262 LRLYARTQYGP
-273 GVNADQVF
+273 GENADQVF

-286 YRAGATADD
+286 YRAGVTAQ
-295 MALITKYAISN
+295 N
-306 AYDDKQPAGHFSADG
+306 
-321 DMMAYIPNLWEGA
+321 MAYITDQAVNDGSNNKANVARDGSLGDAMAWHPDLWE
-334 IGTKADQ
+334 ADLDDKDST
-341 KVANEDVGLD
+341 KVANEDVFLD
-351 RWVTMWDVCGFGK
+351 RWVTMWDVCGYGK
-364 QRNSLYIR
+364 QRNNLYAR

-379 SVEGDNRGIDSSGNP
+379 SIEGSDRGVDESGAPSSDKNG
-394 ASDTTDLLTQCRASL
+394 TDLVMQCRAAIEAKTTKTGGLNSKL
-409 TASLTKSKNGEYN
+409 QPSAMSENKTSCPKTGRESVYCREQKGTASNDFVSM
-422 KADDK
+422 KA
-427 LRPSVMMAGAAEDM
+427 
-441 DAANKACSNMIGST
+441 IT
-455 LSGAATGG
+455 
-463 FIGAAWGAAKKAAS
+463 
-477 CLTTNSKAEEHF
+477 
-489 STFAALANKFNLSSS
+489 NKFNIRTDS
-504 ENWRTLAT
+504 NWRSLSQTN
-512 LHNNTTDET
+512 NNTTDEN
-521 VINSAIRTLSYQQ
+521 VINAAKRTLSYQQ

-547 FALSSIVNLLIWGV
+547 FSLSSIVNLLIWGV

-611 AAGSVLGLAA
+611 AAGSVLGLVA

-799 GGNEAKDGRA
+799 GGDGTKDGRA

-844 GGRKAVAD
+844 EGRKAVAD

-869 ELEAKGLKGGKLE
+869 ELEAKGLKGRKLE

-888 MASDEGRKAVDD
+888 IDSDEGRKAVDD

-1019 FNHERR
+1019 FNHEQR

-1045 LAAQGLS
+1045 LAAQDLS

-1103 AYKPDAAELAQA
+1103 AYKPDAAEFAQA

-1128 ARLSRTMDADSP
+1128 ARLSRTMDANSP
-1140 DFQSTLEANVDSI
+1140 DFQNTLEANVDSI

-1187 PDARTVLDQRMAAER
+1187 PDARAVLDRRMAAER

-1216 ARARARGNVLTESG
+1216 ARARARANVLTESG

-1258 AAASRLGVTATQAQ
+1258 AAASRLGVAATQAQ

-1345 MRTGAYADT
+1345 MRIGAYADT

-1423 ATLRGR
+1423 STLHGR

-1478 PVAMAAATA
+1478 PVVMAAATA
-1487 ALASIDLPAA
+1487 ALAPIDLPVTAMAA
-1497 VMTAAAAAA
+1497 TAAL
-1506 VHTMA
+1506 VSHTLA
-1511 SPNGHVRKAVGFAKP
+1511 SPNGHVHKAVEFAKP
-1526 AARKAVAAAREDMT
+1526 AARKAVAAARENMT

-1630 VGLNRGQAVLP
+1630 VRLNRGQAVLP

-1668 PRGGLEM
+1668 PQGGLEM
-1675 REVPAPAPAEAL
+1675 RKVPAPAPAEAL

-1728 GIGVA
+1728 GIDVA

-1772 RAALGI
+1772 EAALGF

-1786 ARPAPTVAAPQAPRR
+1786 TPARPAPTVAAPQAPRR
-1801 AASPSAPAAM
+1801 AASSSAPAAM

-1886 AATPKTVHDGPS
+1886 AATPKTAHDGPS

>member
-1 MELNAT
+1 MDLNT
-7 ITLAAADL
+7 TVTLAMNASANTD
-15 TSRDGDSN
+15 DGSKT
-23 VCSHGL
+23 VCNQL

-48 DDVSMFNP
+48 DDVSLFNP

-80 AAATIERMADGSS
+80 AAATIERMADGSA
-93 AMTDTFGKMANR
+93 AMLDSFGKMANR

-138 GTIQA
+138 GTVQA

-164 SANNPETPT
+164 SANNPEKPA
-173 TLTPYWMVNT
+173 TLTPYWMVTT

-196 DALVQGFD
+196 DALVDEFD
-204 SGGTFLA
+204 HGGTFLA
-211 HDYSKNA
+211 HDFSKNA

-230 QLHLENSTHMKSNG
+230 ELHALNQKAAAIDNKSR
-244 HANDT
+244 DT

-273 GVNADQVF
+273 GENADQVF

-286 YRAGATADD
+286 YRAGVTAQ
-295 MALITKYAISN
+295 N
-306 AYDDKQPAGHFSADG
+306 
-321 DMMAYIPNLWEGA
+321 MAYITDQAVNDGSPNKANVAWGGGLGDAMAWHPDLWE
-334 IGTKADQ
+334 ADLDDKDST
-341 KVANEDVGLD
+341 KVANEDVFLD
-351 RWVTMWDVCGFGK
+351 RWVTMWDVCGYGK
-364 QRNSLYIR
+364 QRNNLYAR

-379 SVEGDNRGIDSSGNP
+379 SIEGSDRGVDKSGDPSSDKNG
-394 ASDTTDLLTQCRASL
+394 TDLVMQCRAAIEAKTDKKDANPNSKL
-409 TASLTKSKNGEYN
+409 QPSTMFENKTSCPKIGRESVYCREQKGTASNDFVSM
-422 KADDK
+422 KA
-427 LRPSVMMAGAAEDM
+427 
-441 DAANKACSNMIGST
+441 IT
-455 LSGAATGG
+455 
-463 FIGAAWGAAKKAAS
+463 
-477 CLTTNSKAEEHF
+477 
-489 STFAALANKFNLSSS
+489 NKFNIRTDS
-504 ENWRTLAT
+504 NWRSLSQTN
-512 LHNNTTDET
+512 NNTTDEN
-521 VINSAIRTLSYQQ
+521 VINAAKRTLSYQQ

-547 FALSSIVNLLIWGV
+547 FSLAAIVNLLIWGV

-779 LDRDGK
+779 LDKDGK

-799 GGNEAKDGRA
+799 GGNEAKDEKF

-844 GGRKAVAD
+844 EGRKAVAD

-1019 FNHERR
+1019 FNHEQR

-1187 PDARTVLDQRMAAER
+1187 PDARAVLDQRMAAER

-1442 AAKAAVMGSGSV
+1442 AAKAAVMGSRSV
-1454 RTAGAVASAVGA
+1454 QTAGAVASAVGA
-1466 TAGAVA
+1466 TAEAVA

-1487 ALASIDLPAA
+1487 ALAPIDLPIAA
-1497 VMTAAAAAA
+1497 MAATTAFAS
-1506 VHTMA
+1506 HTLA
-1511 SPNGHVRKAVGFAKP
+1511 SPNGHVRKAVGFAKS

-1545 DAMLAVAV
+1545 GAMLAVAV
-1553 PAVADPMA
+1553 PATADPMT
-1561 DMPTMIPRPAPTPA
+1561 DMPTMIPRPTPTPA
-1575 AAPDGRPPA
+1575 AASDGRPPA
-1584 FVPPSDRPMP
+1584 FIPPSDRPMP
-1594 AADPTTRDGARVIDE
+1594 AADPATRDGARVIDE

-1616 AVMDDEGLASPDTA
+1616 AVMNDEGLASPDTA

-1653 YNAAHGAGDSAYPPA
+1653 YNAAHGAEDSAYPPA

-1675 REVPAPAPAEAL
+1675 RKVPVPAPAEAL

-1705 TTGMDAATAVHF
+1705 TTGMDTATAIHF

-1728 GIGVA
+1728 GIDVA

-1762 AIHDAGGADA
+1762 AIHDAGGADTK
-1772 RAALGI
+1772 AALGI

-1786 ARPAPTVAAPQAPRR
+1786 ARPAPAVAAPQAPRR

-1826 STIEATPSAPRSG
+1826 STAEATPSAPRSG